1 MFNRLVRIP
10 VFCLILAWGLPASAA
25 DISSAQEPSVQEQKL
40 PVRADL
46 QHLTLDNGLQVY
58 LLPRDQPGV
67 ELRLLVNSGSLQE
80 SEAQRGLAHF
90 VEHMA
95 FKGTTHFPGT
105 SSFKSLEK
113 QGITLG
119 SHVNAVTSLNAT
131 TYKLSLP
138 NADEK
143 QLTLGLRILAD
154 WAQGISFEPL
164 AFDKERQVIVE
175 EWRLRQGVG
184 FRINQALERLRYHGS
199 RYSERDPIGLL
210 EVVRQAPVSEAIN
223 YYQQWYQPQ
232 RMALVVVGR
241 FDSGRLR
248 QQINTLFA
256 MPAPKLS
263 APKLSAPKQ
272 PARDEADWQRF
283 TPQSG
288 LLLSTVF
295 DAEQGT
301 RIIQLALQRDLAAPL
316 NSANGQWRDLLDT
329 LWLTIFNQRLSL
341 LVDNELLS
349 VASIN
354 QQGALLDN
362 RRIQHLMIARPQGSD
377 YSGTLRQLFTELQRM
392 ATTPVSDAE
401 LKAARQQILTKLS
414 QQAAGESRY
423 QHDYLADN
431 LTTAIEFDL
440 PMLNKQQQ
448 LAMTQTW
455 LEAVGPQHV
464 QAQVAELLDKGS
476 ARLALIGP
484 DSDQSQV
491 DKKQLAAMWNSI
503 RQSTPGAFTLKP
515 KPVTLMVTPPPAGKV
530 VQRQTLPIPDTQL
543 WTLSN
548 GIRVIIKANNR
559 LKDDVQLSL
568 RIPGGRSL
576 EDDQH
581 IGEVNWSMRLP
592 EVSGYSQYNPRQ
604 LAQLAKQT
612 EVAIAPYDEMLFHGL
627 RGSAPADKLESLLQ
641 LLYLKITAPQFAADK
656 LAQQK
661 QSFALGLEKQPVE
674 RRFLDSITQ
683 AGYQQGERLL
693 VTATGPWRD
702 FTVAGLEQRHRQLFS
717 APQDMTVTLSG
728 ALDEK
733 RLQPLVEQWLGG
745 LPPSEQRL
753 QWRDWAIKPLNQAMS
768 HDYPL
773 ASSPK
778 TMVSMQFSAEAQWSQ
793 PNQLALQLLDKVV
806 TLRLRYAMR
815 EQASGIYTLGFSQLL
830 AKLPQ
835 PYYLARLNF
844 TSAPERAQEMAQMAQ
859 QVLQKIAAEGV
870 TQSELDKA
878 KKAWWIEQEASR
890 TSASYWTDALA
901 QVASDD
907 GNFALLAQEEPQ
919 LKAVSLEQM
928 NQLAAQWLGRNP
940 KIFSLSPAKT

>member
-1 MFNRLVRIP
+1 MFNQLVRTLFVCLFVGCVLP
-10 VFCLILAWGLPASAA
+10 V
-25 DISSAQEPSVQEQKL
+25 SAQEQTL

-46 QHLTLDNGLQVY
+46 QHFTLGNGMQVY

-80 SEAQRGLAHF
+80 SEQQRGLAHF

-95 FKGTTHFPGT
+95 FKGTRHFPGT

-143 QLTLGLRILAD
+143 QLTLGLRILSD
-154 WAQGISFEPL
+154 WAQGISFEPA

-184 FRINQALERLRYHGS
+184 FRINQPLEQLRYHGS
-199 RYSERDPIGLL
+199 RYAERDPIGLL
-210 EVVRQAPVSEAIN
+210 AVVRQAPVSEAVN

-232 RMALVVVGR
+232 RMALVVVGQ
-241 FDSGRLR
+241 FKVKDLR
-248 QQINTLFA
+248 KQINELFA
-256 MPAPKLS
+256 IPVPEKLAKDDAS
-263 APKLSAPKQ
+263 WSKFAQQ
-272 PARDEADWQRF
+272 P
-283 TPQSG
+283 G
-288 LLLSTVF
+288 LMLSTVF

-316 NSANGQWRDLLDT
+316 NSDNGQWRDLLDT

-341 LVDNELLS
+341 LVDNDLLS

-354 QQGALLDN
+354 QQGALLDK

-377 YSGTLRQLFTELQRM
+377 YNGTLRQLFTELQRM
-392 ATTPVSDAE
+392 ATAPVSEAE
-401 LKAARQQILTKLS
+401 LNAARQQILIKLS
-414 QQAAGESRY
+414 QQAASESRY
-423 QHDYLADN
+423 QHGYLADN
-431 LTTAIEFDL
+431 LTTAIEFEL

-448 LAMTQTW
+448 FAMTKTW
-455 LEAVGPQHV
+455 LEAIGPQHV
-464 QAQVAELLDKGS
+464 QAQVAELLQEGS

-484 DSDQSQV
+484 DSDKSLV
-491 DKKQLAAMWNSI
+491 DNQQLATMWNSI
-503 RQSTPGAFTLKP
+503 RQSAPGPFTLKP
-515 KPVTLMVTPPPAGKV
+515 KPVTLTVTPPPAGKI
-530 VQRQTLPIPDTQL
+530 VQRQVLPIPDTQL

-548 GIRVIIKANNR
+548 GIRVIVKANNR

-576 EDDQH
+576 EDDSRV
-581 IGEVNWSMRLP
+581 GEVNWAMRLP

-604 LAQLAKQT
+604 LAQLGKQT

-627 RGSAPADKLESLLQ
+627 RGSAPADKLEPLLQ
-641 LLYLKITAPQFAADK
+641 LLYLKISAPQFSAEK

-661 QSFALGLEKQPVE
+661 QSFGLGLEKQPVE

-683 AGYQQGERLL
+683 AGYQHGDRLL
-693 VTATGPWRD
+693 VTATGPWRN

-717 APQDMTVTLSG
+717 ATQDMTVTLSG

-733 RLQPLVEQWLGG
+733 RLQPLVEKWLGS
-745 LPPSEQRL
+745 LPRSEQRL
-753 QWRDWAIKPLNQAMS
+753 HWRDLAIKPLNQAMS
-768 HDYPL
+768 LDYPL

-778 TMVSMQFSAEAQWSQ
+778 TMVSMQFSADANWSQ
-793 PNQLALQLLDKVV
+793 PNLLALQLLDKIV
-806 TLRLRYAMR
+806 TLRLRYDMR

-844 TSAPERAQEMAQMAQ
+844 TSAPERSQEMAQMAQ
-859 QVLQKIAAEGV
+859 KVLQQIATAGV

-878 KKAWWIEQEASR
+878 KKAWWIEQDASR
-890 TSASYWTDALA
+890 SSASYWTDALA

-907 GNFALLAQEEPQ
+907 GNFALLAQEEQ
-919 LKAVSLEQM
+919 QVKAVTLEQV
-928 NQLAAQWLGRNP
+928 NVLAAQWLGRNP
-940 KIFSLSPAKT
+940 KVFSLSPAKM

>member
-1 MFNRLVRIP
+1 MFNQLVRTLFVCLFVGCVLP
-10 VFCLILAWGLPASAA
+10 V
-25 DISSAQEPSVQEQKL
+25 SAQEQTL

-46 QHLTLDNGLQVY
+46 QHFTLGNGMQVY

-80 SEAQRGLAHF
+80 SEQQRGLAHF

-95 FKGTTHFPGT
+95 FKGTRHFPGT

-143 QLTLGLRILAD
+143 QLTLGLRILSD
-154 WAQGISFEPL
+154 WAQGISFEPA

-184 FRINQALERLRYHGS
+184 FRINQALEQLRYHGS
-199 RYSERDPIGLL
+199 RYAERDPIGLL
-210 EVVRQAPVSEAIN
+210 AVVRQAPVSEAVN

-232 RMALVVVGR
+232 RMALVVVGQ
-241 FDSGRLR
+241 FKVKDLR
-248 QQINTLFA
+248 KQINELFA
-256 MPAPKLS
+256 IPVPEKLAKDDAS
-263 APKLSAPKQ
+263 WSKFAQQ
-272 PARDEADWQRF
+272 P
-283 TPQSG
+283 G
-288 LLLSTVF
+288 LMLSTVF

-316 NSANGQWRDLLDT
+316 NSDNGQWRDLLDT

-341 LVDNELLS
+341 LVDNDLLS

-354 QQGALLDN
+354 QQGALLDK

-377 YSGTLRQLFTELQRM
+377 YNGTLRQLFTELQRM
-392 ATTPVSDAE
+392 ATAPVSEAE
-401 LKAARQQILTKLS
+401 LNAARQQILIKLS
-414 QQAAGESRY
+414 QQAASESRY
-423 QHDYLADN
+423 QHGYLADN
-431 LTTAIEFDL
+431 LTTAIEFEL

-448 LAMTQTW
+448 FAMTKTW
-455 LEAVGPQHV
+455 LEAIGPQHV
-464 QAQVAELLDKGS
+464 QAQVAELLQEGS

-484 DSDQSQV
+484 DSDKSLV
-491 DKKQLAAMWNSI
+491 DNQQLATMWNSI
-503 RQSTPGAFTLKP
+503 RQSAPGPFTLKP
-515 KPVTLMVTPPPAGKV
+515 KPVTLTVTPPPAGKI
-530 VQRQTLPIPDTQL
+530 VQRQVLPIPDTQL

-548 GIRVIIKANNR
+548 GIRVIVKANNR

-576 EDDQH
+576 EDDSRV
-581 IGEVNWSMRLP
+581 GEVNWAMRLP

-604 LAQLAKQT
+604 LAQLGKQT

-627 RGSAPADKLESLLQ
+627 RGSAPADKLEPLLQ
-641 LLYLKITAPQFAADK
+641 LLYLKISAPQFSAEK

-661 QSFALGLEKQPVE
+661 QSVGLGLEKQPVE

-683 AGYQQGERLL
+683 AGYQHGDRLL
-693 VTATGPWRD
+693 VTATGPWRN

-717 APQDMTVTLSG
+717 ATQDMTVTLSG

-733 RLQPLVEQWLGG
+733 RLQPLVEKWLGS
-745 LPPSEQRL
+745 LPRSEQRL
-753 QWRDWAIKPLNQAMS
+753 HWRDLAIKPLNQAMS
-768 HDYPL
+768 LDYPL

-778 TMVSMQFSAEAQWSQ
+778 TMVSMQFSADANWSQ
-793 PNQLALQLLDKVV
+793 PNLLALQLLDKIV
-806 TLRLRYAMR
+806 TLRLRYDMR

-844 TSAPERAQEMAQMAQ
+844 TSAPERSQEMAQMAQ
-859 QVLQKIAAEGV
+859 KVLQQIATAGV
-870 TQSELDKA
+870 TQDRKS
-878 KKAWWIEQEASR
+878 
-890 TSASYWTDALA
+890 
-901 QVASDD
+901 V
-907 GNFALLAQEEPQ
+907 
-919 LKAVSLEQM
+919 V
-928 NQLAAQWLGRNP
+928 
-940 KIFSLSPAKT
+940 

>member
-1 MFNRLVRIP
+1 MFNPLVRTLFVCLFLGCVLP
-10 VFCLILAWGLPASAA
+10 V
-25 DISSAQEPSVQEQKL
+25 SAQEQTL

-46 QHLTLDNGLQVY
+46 QHFILSNGMQVY

-80 SEAQRGLAHF
+80 SEQQRGLAHF

-95 FKGTTHFPGT
+95 FKGTRHFPGT
-105 SSFKSLEK
+105 TSFKSLEK

-119 SHVNAVTSLNAT
+119 SHVNAVTSLNTT

-143 QLTLGLRILAD
+143 QLTLGLRILSD
-154 WAQGISFEPL
+154 WAQGISFEL
-164 AFDKERQVIVE
+164 AAFDKERQVIVE

-184 FRINQALERLRYHGS
+184 FRINQALEQLRYHGS
-199 RYSERDPIGLL
+199 RYAERDPIGLL
-210 EVVRQAPVSEAIN
+210 DVVRQAPVSEAVN

-232 RMALVVVGR
+232 RMALVVVGQ
-241 FDSGRLR
+241 FKVNDLR
-248 QQINTLFA
+248 KQIKELFA
-256 MPAPKLS
+256 IPVPEKLAKDDASWSKFAP
-263 APKLSAPKQ
+263 Q
-272 PARDEADWQRF
+272 P
-283 TPQSG
+283 G
-288 LLLSTVF
+288 LMLSTVF

-316 NSANGQWRDLLDT
+316 NSDNGQWRDLLDT

-341 LVDNELLS
+341 LVDNDLLS

-362 RRIQHLMIARPQGSD
+362 RRIQHLMIARPRGSD
-377 YSGTLRQLFTELQRM
+377 YNGTLRQLFTELQRM
-392 ATTPVSDAE
+392 ATAPVSEVE
-401 LKAARQQILTKLS
+401 LNAARQQILIKLS
-414 QQAAGESRY
+414 QQAASESRY
-423 QHDYLADN
+423 QHGYLADN
-431 LTTAIEFDL
+431 LTTAIEFEL

-448 LAMTQTW
+448 LAMTKTW
-455 LEAVGPQHV
+455 LEAIGPQHV
-464 QAQVAELLDKGS
+464 QAQVAELLQEGS

-484 DSDQSQV
+484 DSDKSLV
-491 DKKQLAAMWNSI
+491 DNQQLATMWNSI
-503 RQSTPGAFTLKP
+503 RQSTPGPFTLKP
-515 KPVTLMVTPPPAGKV
+515 NPVTLAVTPPPAGKI

-548 GIRVIIKANNR
+548 GIRVIVKANNR

-576 EDDQH
+576 EDDNTV
-581 IGEVNWSMRLP
+581 GEVNWAMRLP

-604 LAQLAKQT
+604 LAQLGKQS

-627 RGSAPADKLESLLQ
+627 RGSAPADKLEPLLQ
-641 LLYLKITAPQFAADK
+641 LLYLKITAPQFSAEK

-661 QSFALGLEKQPVE
+661 QSFGLGLEKQPVE

-683 AGYQQGERLL
+683 AGYQHGDQLL
-693 VTATGPWRD
+693 VTATGPWRN

-717 APQDMTVTLSG
+717 ATQDMTVTLSG

-733 RLQPLVEQWLGG
+733 RLQPLVEKWLGG
-745 LPPSEQRL
+745 LPHSEQRL
-753 QWRDWAIKPLNQAMS
+753 HWRDLEIKPLNQAMS

-778 TMVSMQFSAEAQWSQ
+778 TMVSMQFSADANWSQ
-793 PNQLALQLLDKVV
+793 PNLLALQLLDKIV
-806 TLRLRYAMR
+806 TLRLRYDMR

-844 TSAPERAQEMAQMAQ
+844 TSAPERSQEMVQMAQ
-859 QVLQKIAAEGV
+859 KVLQQIATAGV

-878 KKAWWIEQEASR
+878 KKAWWIEQDASR

-907 GNFALLAQEEPQ
+907 SNFALLAEEEQ
-919 LKAVSLEQM
+919 QMKAVTLEQV
-928 NQLAAQWLGRNP
+928 NVLAAQWLGRNP
-940 KIFSLSPAKT
+940 KVFSLSPAK

>member
-1 MFNRLVRIP
+1 MFNQLVRTLFVCLFVGCVLP
-10 VFCLILAWGLPASAA
+10 V
-25 DISSAQEPSVQEQKL
+25 SAQEQTL

-46 QHLTLDNGLQVY
+46 QHFTLGNGMQVY

-80 SEAQRGLAHF
+80 SEQQRGLAHF

-95 FKGTTHFPGT
+95 FKGTRHFPGT

-143 QLTLGLRILAD
+143 QLTLGLRILSD
-154 WAQGISFEPL
+154 WAQGISFEPA

-184 FRINQALERLRYHGS
+184 FRINQALEQLRYHGS
-199 RYSERDPIGLL
+199 RYAERDPIGLL
-210 EVVRQAPVSEAIN
+210 AVVRQAPVSEAVN

-232 RMALVVVGR
+232 RMALVVVGQ
-241 FDSGRLR
+241 FKVKDLR
-248 QQINTLFA
+248 KQINELFA
-256 MPAPKLS
+256 IPVPEKLAKDDAS
-263 APKLSAPKQ
+263 WSKFAQQ
-272 PARDEADWQRF
+272 P
-283 TPQSG
+283 G
-288 LLLSTVF
+288 LMLSTVF

-316 NSANGQWRDLLDT
+316 NSDNGQWRDLLDT

-341 LVDNELLS
+341 LVDNDLLS

-354 QQGALLDN
+354 QQGALLDK

-377 YSGTLRQLFTELQRM
+377 YNGTLRQLFTELQRM
-392 ATTPVSDAE
+392 ATVPVSEAE
-401 LKAARQQILTKLS
+401 LNAARQQILIKLS
-414 QQAAGESRY
+414 QQAASESRY
-423 QHDYLADN
+423 QHGYLADN
-431 LTTAIEFDL
+431 LTTAIEFEL

-448 LAMTQTW
+448 FAMTKTW
-455 LEAVGPQHV
+455 LEAIGPQHV
-464 QAQVAELLDKGS
+464 QAQVAELLQEGS

-484 DSDQSQV
+484 DSDKSLV
-491 DKKQLAAMWNSI
+491 DNQQLATMWNSI
-503 RQSTPGAFTLKP
+503 RQSAPGPFTLKP
-515 KPVTLMVTPPPAGKV
+515 KPVTLTVTPPPAGKI
-530 VQRQTLPIPDTQL
+530 VQRQVLPIPDTQL

-548 GIRVIIKANNR
+548 GIRVIVKANNR

-576 EDDQH
+576 EDDSRV
-581 IGEVNWSMRLP
+581 GEVNWAMRLP

-604 LAQLAKQT
+604 LAQLGKQT

-627 RGSAPADKLESLLQ
+627 RGSAPADKLEPLLQ
-641 LLYLKITAPQFAADK
+641 LLYLKISAPQFSAEK

-661 QSFALGLEKQPVE
+661 QSVGLGLEKQPVE

-683 AGYQQGERLL
+683 AGYQHGDRLL
-693 VTATGPWRD
+693 VTATGPWRN

-717 APQDMTVTLSG
+717 ATQDMTVTLSG

-733 RLQPLVEQWLGG
+733 RLQPLVEKWLGS
-745 LPPSEQRL
+745 LPRSEQRL
-753 QWRDWAIKPLNQAMS
+753 HWRDLAIKPLNQAMS
-768 HDYPL
+768 LDYPL

-778 TMVSMQFSAEAQWSQ
+778 TMVSMQFSADANWSQ
-793 PNQLALQLLDKVV
+793 PNLLALQLLDKIV
-806 TLRLRYAMR
+806 TLRLRYDMR

-844 TSAPERAQEMAQMAQ
+844 TSAPERSQEMAQMAQ
-859 QVLQKIAAEGV
+859 KVLQQIATAGV

-878 KKAWWIEQEASR
+878 KKAWWIEQDASR
-890 TSASYWTDALA
+890 SSASYWTDALA

-907 GNFALLAQEEPQ
+907 GNFALLAQEEQ
-919 LKAVSLEQM
+919 QVKAVTLEQV
-928 NQLAAQWLGRNP
+928 NVLAAQWLGRNP
-940 KIFSLSPAKT
+940 KVFSLSPAKM

>member
-1 MFNRLVRIP
+1 MFNQLVRTLFVCLFLGCVLP
-10 VFCLILAWGLPASAA
+10 V
-25 DISSAQEPSVQEQKL
+25 SAQQQTL

-46 QHLTLDNGLQVY
+46 QHFTLGNGMQVY

-80 SEAQRGLAHF
+80 SEQQRGLAHF

-95 FKGTTHFPGT
+95 FKGTRHFPGT

-143 QLTLGLRILAD
+143 QLTLGLRILSD
-154 WAQGISFEPL
+154 WAQGISFEPA

-184 FRINQALERLRYHGS
+184 FRINQALEQLRYHGS
-199 RYSERDPIGLL
+199 RYAERDPIGLL
-210 EVVRQAPVSEAIN
+210 DVVRQAPVSEAVN

-232 RMALVVVGR
+232 RMALVVVGQ
-241 FDSGRLR
+241 FKVNDLR
-248 QQINTLFA
+248 KQINELFA
-256 MPAPKLS
+256 IPVPEKLAKDDASWSKFAP
-263 APKLSAPKQ
+263 Q
-272 PARDEADWQRF
+272 P
-283 TPQSG
+283 G
-288 LLLSTVF
+288 LMLSTVF

-316 NSANGQWRDLLDT
+316 NSDNGQWRDLLDT

-341 LVDNELLS
+341 LVDNDLLS

-377 YSGTLRQLFTELQRM
+377 YNGTLRQLFTELQRM
-392 ATTPVSDAE
+392 ATAPVSEAE
-401 LKAARQQILTKLS
+401 LNAARQQILIKLS
-414 QQAAGESRY
+414 QQAASESRY
-423 QHDYLADN
+423 QHGYLADN
-431 LTTAIEFDL
+431 ITTAIEFDL

-448 LAMTQTW
+448 LAMTKTW
-455 LEAVGPQHV
+455 LEAIGPQHV
-464 QAQVAELLDKGS
+464 QAQVAELLQEGS

-484 DSDQSQV
+484 DSDKSLV
-491 DKKQLAAMWNSI
+491 DNQQLATMWNSI
-503 RQSTPGAFTLKP
+503 RQSAPGPFTLKP
-515 KPVTLMVTPPPAGKV
+515 KPVTLTVTPPPAGKI

-548 GIRVIIKANNR
+548 GIRVIVKANDR

-576 EDDQH
+576 EDDSRV
-581 IGEVNWSMRLP
+581 GEVNWAMRLP

-604 LAQLAKQT
+604 LAQLGKQS
-612 EVAIAPYDEMLFHGL
+612 EVAVAPYDEMLFHGL
-627 RGSAPADKLESLLQ
+627 RGSAPADKLEPLLQ
-641 LLYLKITAPQFAADK
+641 LLYLKITAPQFSAEK

-661 QSFALGLEKQPVE
+661 QSFGLGLEKQPVE
-674 RRFLDSITQ
+674 RRFLDSITL
-683 AGYQQGERLL
+683 AGYQHGDRLL
-693 VTATGPWRD
+693 VTATGPWRN

-717 APQDMTVTLSG
+717 ATQDMTVALSG

-733 RLQPLVEQWLGG
+733 RLQPLVEKWLGS
-745 LPPSEQRL
+745 LPRSEQRL
-753 QWRDWAIKPLNQAMS
+753 HWRDLEIKPLNQAMS

-778 TMVSMQFSAEAQWSQ
+778 TMVSMQFSAEANWSQ
-793 PNQLALQLLDKVV
+793 PNLLALQLLDKIV
-806 TLRLRYAMR
+806 TLRLRYDMR

-844 TSAPERAQEMAQMAQ
+844 TSAPERSQEMVQMAQ
-859 QVLQKIAAEGV
+859 KVLQQIATAGV

-878 KKAWWIEQEASR
+878 KKAWWIEQDASR

-907 GNFALLAQEEPQ
+907 GNFALLAQEEQ
-919 LKAVSLEQM
+919 QVKAVTLEQV
-928 NQLAAQWLGRNP
+928 NALAAQWLGRNP
-940 KIFSLSPAKT
+940 KVFSLSPTK

>member
-1 MFNRLVRIP
+1 MLNRLVRTLLVCLFLGSVLP
-10 VFCLILAWGLPASAA
+10 VSA
-25 DISSAQEPSVQEQKL
+25 EEQKL

-46 QHLTLDNGLQVY
+46 QHFTLDNGMQIY

-67 ELRLLVNSGSLQE
+67 ELRLLVNSGSVQE
-80 SEAQRGLAHF
+80 SEQQRGLAHF

-95 FKGTTHFPGT
+95 FKGTRNFPGT

-138 NADEK
+138 NADAK
-143 QLTLGLRILAD
+143 QLTLGLRILSD
-154 WAQGISFEPL
+154 WAQGISFEPA

-184 FRINQALERLRYHGS
+184 FRINQALERLRYQGS
-199 RYSERDPIGLL
+199 RYVERDPIGLL
-210 EVVRQAPVSEAIN
+210 DVVRQAPVSEAVN

-232 RMALVVVGR
+232 RMALVVVGK
-241 FDSGRLR
+241 FNAGDLR
-248 QQINTLFA
+248 QQIKGLFA
-256 MPAPKLS
+256 MPAPKNPAQDGANWAKF
-263 APKLSAPKQ
+263 APQ
-272 PARDEADWQRF
+272 P
-283 TPQSG
+283 G
-288 LLLSTVF
+288 LMLSTIF

-316 NSANGQWRDLLDT
+316 DSANGQWRDLLDT

-341 LVDNELLS
+341 LVDNSLLS

-354 QQGALLDN
+354 QQGALLDH

-377 YSGTLRQLFTELQRM
+377 YNGTLRQLFTELQRM
-392 ATTPVSDAE
+392 ATAPVSDVE
-401 LKAARQQILTKLS
+401 LNAARQQILTKLS

-448 LAMTQTW
+448 FAMTKTW
-455 LEAVGPQHV
+455 LEAIGPEHV
-464 QAQVAELLDKGS
+464 QAQVAELLQEGS

-484 DSDQSQV
+484 DSDKSLV
-491 DKKQLAAMWNSI
+491 DNQQLAVMWNSI
-503 RQSTPGAFTLKP
+503 RQSTPGPFTLKP
-515 KPVTLMVTPPPAGKV
+515 KPVTLSVTPPSAGKI

-548 GIRVIIKANNR
+548 GVRVIVKANNR

-576 EDDQH
+576 EDDNSV
-581 IGEVNWSMRLP
+581 GEVNWAMRLP
-592 EVSGYSQYNPRQ
+592 QVSGYSQYSPRQ
-604 LAQLAKQT
+604 LAQLGKQT
-612 EVAIAPYDEMLFHGL
+612 EVTITPYDEMLFHGL
-627 RGSAPADKLESLLQ
+627 RGSAPADKLEPLLQ
-641 LLYLKITAPQFAADK
+641 LLYLKITAPQFSAEK

-683 AGYQQGERLL
+683 AGYQHGDRLL

-702 FTVAGLEQRHRQLFS
+702 FTVTGLEQRHRQLFS
-717 APQDMTVTLSG
+717 APQDMTLTLSG

-733 RLQPLVEQWLGG
+733 RLQPLVETWLGG
-745 LPPSEQRL
+745 LPRSEQRL
-753 QWRDWAIKPLNQAMS
+753 HWRDLAIKPLNQAMS
-768 HDYPL
+768 QDYPL

-778 TMVSMQFSAEAQWSQ
+778 TMVSMQFSADANWSQ
-793 PNQLALQLLDKVV
+793 PNQLALQLLDKIV
-806 TLRLRYAMR
+806 TLRLRYDMR

-844 TSAPERAQEMAQMAQ
+844 TSAPERAQEMTQMAQ
-859 QVLQKIAAEGV
+859 KVLQQIAAEGV

-878 KKAWWIEQEASR
+878 KKAWWIEQDSSR
-890 TSASYWTDALA
+890 NSASYWTDALA

-907 GNFALLAQEEPQ
+907 GNFALLAQEEQ
-919 LKAVSLEQM
+919 QVKAVTLEQV
-928 NQLAAQWLGRNP
+928 NALAAQWLGRNP
-940 KIFSLSPAKT
+940 KVFSLSPVK

>member
-1 MFNRLVRIP
+1 MFNQLVRTLFVCLFVGCVLP
-10 VFCLILAWGLPASAA
+10 V
-25 DISSAQEPSVQEQKL
+25 SAQEQTL

-46 QHLTLDNGLQVY
+46 QHFTLGNGMQVY

-80 SEAQRGLAHF
+80 SEQQRGLAHF

-95 FKGTTHFPGT
+95 FKGTRHFPGT

-138 NADEK
+138 NTDEK
-143 QLTLGLRILAD
+143 QLTLGLRILSD
-154 WAQGISFEPL
+154 WAQGISFEPA

-184 FRINQALERLRYHGS
+184 FRINQALEQLRYHGS
-199 RYSERDPIGLL
+199 RYAERDPIGLL
-210 EVVRQAPVSEAIN
+210 AVVRQAPVSEAVN

-232 RMALVVVGR
+232 RMALVVVGQ
-241 FDSGRLR
+241 FKVKDLR
-248 QQINTLFA
+248 KQINELFA
-256 MPAPKLS
+256 IPVPEKLAKDDAS
-263 APKLSAPKQ
+263 WSKFAQQ
-272 PARDEADWQRF
+272 P
-283 TPQSG
+283 G
-288 LLLSTVF
+288 LMLSTVF

-316 NSANGQWRDLLDT
+316 NSDNGQWRDLLDT

-341 LVDNELLS
+341 LVDNDLLS

-354 QQGALLDN
+354 QQGALLDK

-377 YSGTLRQLFTELQRM
+377 YNGTLRQLFTELQRM
-392 ATTPVSDAE
+392 ATAPVSEAE
-401 LKAARQQILTKLS
+401 LNAARQQILIKLS
-414 QQAAGESRY
+414 QQAASESRY
-423 QHDYLADN
+423 QHGYLADN
-431 LTTAIEFDL
+431 LTTAIEFEL

-448 LAMTQTW
+448 FAMTKTW
-455 LEAVGPQHV
+455 LEAIGPQHV
-464 QAQVAELLDKGS
+464 QAQVAELLQEGS

-484 DSDQSQV
+484 DSDKSLV
-491 DKKQLAAMWNSI
+491 DNQQLATMWNSI
-503 RQSTPGAFTLKP
+503 RQSAPGPFTLKP
-515 KPVTLMVTPPPAGKV
+515 KPVTLTVTPPPAGKI
-530 VQRQTLPIPDTQL
+530 VQRQVLPIPDTQL

-548 GIRVIIKANNR
+548 GIRVIVKANNR

-576 EDDQH
+576 EDDSRV
-581 IGEVNWSMRLP
+581 GEVNWAMRLP

-604 LAQLAKQT
+604 LAQLGKQT

-627 RGSAPADKLESLLQ
+627 RGSAPADKLEPLLQ
-641 LLYLKITAPQFAADK
+641 LLYLKISAPQFSAEK

-661 QSFALGLEKQPVE
+661 QSFGLGLEKQPVE

-683 AGYQQGERLL
+683 AGYQHGDRLL
-693 VTATGPWRD
+693 VTATGPWRN

-717 APQDMTVTLSG
+717 ATQDMTVTLSG

-733 RLQPLVEQWLGG
+733 RLQPLVEKWLGS
-745 LPPSEQRL
+745 LPRSEQRL
-753 QWRDWAIKPLNQAMS
+753 HWRDLAIKPLNQAMS
-768 HDYPL
+768 LDYPL

-778 TMVSMQFSAEAQWSQ
+778 TMVSMQFSADANWSQ
-793 PNQLALQLLDKVV
+793 PNLLALQLLDKIV
-806 TLRLRYAMR
+806 TLRLRYDMR

-844 TSAPERAQEMAQMAQ
+844 TSAPERSQEMAQMAQ
-859 QVLQKIAAEGV
+859 KVLQQIATAGV

-878 KKAWWIEQEASR
+878 KKAWWIEQDASR
-890 TSASYWTDALA
+890 SSASYWTDALA

-907 GNFALLAQEEPQ
+907 GNFALLAQEEQ
-919 LKAVSLEQM
+919 QVKAVTLEQV
-928 NQLAAQWLGRNP
+928 NVLAAQWLGRNP
-940 KIFSLSPAKT
+940 KVFSLSPAKM

>member
-1 MFNRLVRIP
+1 MFNQLVRTLFVCLFLGCVLP
-10 VFCLILAWGLPASAA
+10 V
-25 DISSAQEPSVQEQKL
+25 SAQEQTL

-46 QHLTLDNGLQVY
+46 QHFTLGNGMQVY
-58 LLPRDQPGV
+58 LLPRDKPGV

-80 SEAQRGLAHF
+80 SEQQRGLAHF

-95 FKGTTHFPGT
+95 FKGTRHFPGT
-105 SSFKSLEK
+105 SSFKLLEK

-143 QLTLGLRILAD
+143 QLTLGLRILSD
-154 WAQGISFEPL
+154 WAQGISFEPA

-184 FRINQALERLRYHGS
+184 FRINQALEQLRYHGS
-199 RYSERDPIGLL
+199 RYAERDPIGVLD
-210 EVVRQAPVSEAIN
+210 VVRQAPVSEAVN

-232 RMALVVVGR
+232 RMALVVVGQ
-241 FDSGRLR
+241 FKVNDLR
-248 QQINTLFA
+248 KQINQLFEI
-256 MPAPKLS
+256 PVPEKLAKDDAS
-263 APKLSAPKQ
+263 WSKFAQQ
-272 PARDEADWQRF
+272 P
-283 TPQSG
+283 G
-288 LLLSTVF
+288 LMLSTVF

-316 NSANGQWRDLLDT
+316 NSDNGQWRDLLDT

-341 LVDNELLS
+341 LVDNDLLS

-354 QQGALLDN
+354 QQGALLDS

-377 YSGTLRQLFTELQRM
+377 YNGTLRQLFTELQRM
-392 ATTPVSDAE
+392 ATAPVSEAE
-401 LKAARQQILTKLS
+401 LNAARQQILIKLS
-414 QQAAGESRY
+414 QQAASESRY
-423 QHDYLADN
+423 QHGYLADN
-431 LTTAIEFDL
+431 LTTAIEFEL

-448 LAMTQTW
+448 FALTKTW
-455 LEAVGPQHV
+455 LEAIGPQHV
-464 QAQVAELLDKGS
+464 QAQVAELLQEGS

-484 DSDQSQV
+484 DSDKSLV
-491 DKKQLAAMWNSI
+491 DNQQLATMWNSI
-503 RQSTPGAFTLKP
+503 RQSAPGPFTLKP
-515 KPVTLMVTPPPAGKV
+515 KPVTLTVTPPPAGKI
-530 VQRQTLPIPDTQL
+530 VQRQALPIPDTQL

-548 GIRVIIKANNR
+548 GIRVIVKANNR

-576 EDDQH
+576 EDDSRV
-581 IGEVNWSMRLP
+581 GEVNWAMRLP
-592 EVSGYSQYNPRQ
+592 EVSGYSQYSPRQ
-604 LAQLAKQT
+604 LAQLGKQS

-627 RGSAPADKLESLLQ
+627 RGSAPADKLEPLLQ
-641 LLYLKITAPQFAADK
+641 LLYLKITAPQFSAEK

-661 QSFALGLEKQPVE
+661 QSFGVGLEKQPVE

-683 AGYQQGERLL
+683 VGYQHGDRLL
-693 VTATGPWRD
+693 VTATGPWRN

-717 APQDMTVTLSG
+717 ATQDMTVTLSG

-733 RLQPLVEQWLGG
+733 RLQPLVEKWLGS
-745 LPPSEQRL
+745 LPWREQRL
-753 QWRDWAIKPLNQAMS
+753 HWRDLEIKPLNQAMS

-778 TMVSMQFSAEAQWSQ
+778 TMVSMQFSADANWSQ
-793 PNQLALQLLDKVV
+793 PNLLALQLLDKIV
-806 TLRLRYAMR
+806 TLRLRYDMR

-844 TSAPERAQEMAQMAQ
+844 TSAPERSQEMAQMAQ
-859 QVLQKIAAEGV
+859 KILQQIATAGV

-878 KKAWWIEQEASR
+878 KKAWWIEQDASR
-890 TSASYWTDALA
+890 SSASYWTDALA

-907 GNFALLAQEEPQ
+907 GNFALLAQEEQ
-919 LKAVSLEQM
+919 QVKAVTLEQV
-928 NQLAAQWLGRNP
+928 NALAAQWLGRNP
-940 KIFSLSPAKT
+940 KVFSLSPVK

>member
-1 MFNRLVRIP
+1 MFNQLVRTLFVCLFLGCVLP
-10 VFCLILAWGLPASAA
+10 V
-25 DISSAQEPSVQEQKL
+25 SAQEQTL

-46 QHLTLDNGLQVY
+46 QHFTLGNGMQVY

-80 SEAQRGLAHF
+80 SEQQRGLAHF

-95 FKGTTHFPGT
+95 FKGTRHFPGT
-105 SSFKSLEK
+105 SSFKLLEK

-138 NADEK
+138 NVDEK
-143 QLTLGLRILAD
+143 QLTLGLRILSD
-154 WAQGISFEPL
+154 WAQSISFEPA

-184 FRINQALERLRYHGS
+184 FRINQALEQLRYHGS
-199 RYSERDPIGLL
+199 RYAERDPIGLL
-210 EVVRQAPVSEAIN
+210 DVVRQAPVSEAVN

-232 RMALVVVGR
+232 RMALVVVGQ
-241 FDSGRLR
+241 FKVNDLR
-248 QQINTLFA
+248 KQINQLFEI
-256 MPAPKLS
+256 PVPEKLAKDDTS
-263 APKLSAPKQ
+263 WSKFAQQ
-272 PARDEADWQRF
+272 P
-283 TPQSG
+283 G
-288 LLLSTVF
+288 LMLSTVF

-316 NSANGQWRDLLDT
+316 NSDNGQWRDLLDT

-341 LVDNELLS
+341 LVDNDLLS

-354 QQGALLDN
+354 QQGALLDS

-377 YSGTLRQLFTELQRM
+377 YYGTLRQLFTELQRM
-392 ATTPVSDAE
+392 ATAPVSEAE
-401 LKAARQQILTKLS
+401 LNAARQQILIKLS
-414 QQAAGESRY
+414 QQAASESRY
-423 QHDYLADN
+423 QHGYLADN
-431 LTTAIEFDL
+431 LTTAIEFEL

-448 LAMTQTW
+448 FALTKTW
-455 LEAVGPQHV
+455 LEAIGPQHV
-464 QAQVAELLDKGS
+464 QAQVAELLQEGS

-484 DSDQSQV
+484 DSDKSLV
-491 DKKQLAAMWNSI
+491 DNQQLATMWNSI
-503 RQSTPGAFTLKP
+503 RQSAPGPFTLKP
-515 KPVTLMVTPPPAGKV
+515 KPVTLTVTPPPAGKI

-548 GIRVIIKANNR
+548 GIRVIVKANHR

-576 EDDQH
+576 EDDSRV
-581 IGEVNWSMRLP
+581 GEVNWAMRLP
-592 EVSGYSQYNPRQ
+592 EVSGYSQYSPRQ
-604 LAQLAKQT
+604 LAQLGKQS

-627 RGSAPADKLESLLQ
+627 RGSAPADKLEPLLQ
-641 LLYLKITAPQFAADK
+641 LLYLKITAPQFSAEK

-661 QSFALGLEKQPVE
+661 QSFGLGLEKQPVE

-683 AGYQQGERLL
+683 VGYQHGDRLL
-693 VTATGPWRD
+693 VTATGPWRN

-717 APQDMTVTLSG
+717 ATQDMTVTLSG

-733 RLQPLVEQWLGG
+733 RLQPLVEKWLGS
-745 LPPSEQRL
+745 LPWREQRL
-753 QWRDWAIKPLNQAMS
+753 HWRDLEIKPLNQAMS

-778 TMVSMQFSAEAQWSQ
+778 TMVSMQFSADANWSQ
-793 PNQLALQLLDKVV
+793 PNLLALQLLDKIV
-806 TLRLRYAMR
+806 TLRLRYDMR

-844 TSAPERAQEMAQMAQ
+844 TSAPERSQEMAQMAQ
-859 QVLQKIAAEGV
+859 KILQQIATAGV

-878 KKAWWIEQEASR
+878 KKAWWIEQDASR
-890 TSASYWTDALA
+890 SSASYWTDALA

-907 GNFALLAQEEPQ
+907 GNFALLAQEEQ
-919 LKAVSLEQM
+919 QVKAVTLEQV
-928 NQLAAQWLGRNP
+928 NALAAQWLGRNP
-940 KIFSLSPAKT
+940 KVFSLSPVK

>member
-1 MFNRLVRIP
+1 MFNQLVRTLFVCLFVGCVLP
-10 VFCLILAWGLPASAA
+10 V
-25 DISSAQEPSVQEQKL
+25 SAQEQTL

-46 QHLTLDNGLQVY
+46 QHFTLGNGMQVY

-80 SEAQRGLAHF
+80 SEQQRGLAHF

-95 FKGTTHFPGT
+95 FKGTRHFPGT

-143 QLTLGLRILAD
+143 QLTLGLRILSD
-154 WAQGISFEPL
+154 WAQGISFEP
-164 AFDKERQVIVE
+164 AVFDKERQVIVE

-184 FRINQALERLRYHGS
+184 FRINQALEQLRYHGS
-199 RYSERDPIGLL
+199 RYAERDPIGLL
-210 EVVRQAPVSEAIN
+210 AVVRQAPVSEAVN

-232 RMALVVVGR
+232 RMALVVVGQ
-241 FDSGRLR
+241 FKVKDLR
-248 QQINTLFA
+248 KQINELFA
-256 MPAPKLS
+256 IPVPEKLAKDDAS
-263 APKLSAPKQ
+263 WSKFAQQ
-272 PARDEADWQRF
+272 P
-283 TPQSG
+283 G
-288 LLLSTVF
+288 LMLSTVF

-316 NSANGQWRDLLDT
+316 NSDNGQWRDLLDT

-341 LVDNELLS
+341 LVDNDLLS

-354 QQGALLDN
+354 QQGALLDK

-377 YSGTLRQLFTELQRM
+377 YNGTLRQLFTELQRM
-392 ATTPVSDAE
+392 ATVPVSEAE
-401 LKAARQQILTKLS
+401 LNAARQQILIKLS
-414 QQAAGESRY
+414 QQAASESRY
-423 QHDYLADN
+423 QHGYLADN
-431 LTTAIEFDL
+431 LTTAIEFEL

-448 LAMTQTW
+448 FAMTKTW
-455 LEAVGPQHV
+455 LEAIGPQHV
-464 QAQVAELLDKGS
+464 QAQVAELLQEGS

-484 DSDQSQV
+484 DSDKSLV
-491 DKKQLAAMWNSI
+491 DNQQLATMWNSI
-503 RQSTPGAFTLKP
+503 RQSAPGPFTLKP
-515 KPVTLMVTPPPAGKV
+515 KPVTLTVTPPPAGKI
-530 VQRQTLPIPDTQL
+530 VQRQVLPIPDTQL

-548 GIRVIIKANNR
+548 GIRVIVKANNR

-576 EDDQH
+576 EDDSRV
-581 IGEVNWSMRLP
+581 GEVNWAMRLP

-604 LAQLAKQT
+604 LAQLGKQT

-627 RGSAPADKLESLLQ
+627 RGSAPADKLEPLLQ
-641 LLYLKITAPQFAADK
+641 LLYLKISAPQFSAEK

-661 QSFALGLEKQPVE
+661 QSVGLGLEKQPVE

-683 AGYQQGERLL
+683 AGYQHGDRLL
-693 VTATGPWRD
+693 VTATGPWRN

-717 APQDMTVTLSG
+717 ATQDMTVTLSG

-733 RLQPLVEQWLGG
+733 RLQPLVEKWLGS
-745 LPPSEQRL
+745 LPRSEQRL
-753 QWRDWAIKPLNQAMS
+753 HWRDLAIKPLNQAMS
-768 HDYPL
+768 LDYPL

-778 TMVSMQFSAEAQWSQ
+778 TMVSMQFSADANWSQ
-793 PNQLALQLLDKVV
+793 PNLLALQLLDKIV
-806 TLRLRYAMR
+806 TLRLRYDMR

-844 TSAPERAQEMAQMAQ
+844 TSAPERSQEMAQMAQ
-859 QVLQKIAAEGV
+859 KVLQQIATAGV

-878 KKAWWIEQEASR
+878 KKAWWIEQDASR
-890 TSASYWTDALA
+890 SSASYWTDALA

-907 GNFALLAQEEPQ
+907 GNFALLAQEEQ
-919 LKAVSLEQM
+919 QVKAVTLEQV
-928 NQLAAQWLGRNP
+928 NVLAARWLGRNP
-940 KIFSLSPAKT
+940 KVFSLSPAKM

>member
-1 MFNRLVRIP
+1 MFNQLVRTLFVCLFLGCVLP
-10 VFCLILAWGLPASAA
+10 V
-25 DISSAQEPSVQEQKL
+25 SAQQQTL

-46 QHLTLDNGLQVY
+46 QHFTLGNGMQVY

-80 SEAQRGLAHF
+80 SEQQRGLAHF

-95 FKGTTHFPGT
+95 FKGTRHFPGT

-143 QLTLGLRILAD
+143 QLTLGLRILSD
-154 WAQGISFEPL
+154 WAQGISFEPA

-184 FRINQALERLRYHGS
+184 FRINQALDQLRYHGS
-199 RYSERDPIGLL
+199 RYAERDPIGLL
-210 EVVRQAPVSEAIN
+210 DVVRQAPVSEAVN

-232 RMALVVVGR
+232 RMALVVVGQ
-241 FDSGRLR
+241 FKVNDLR
-248 QQINTLFA
+248 KQINELFA
-256 MPAPKLS
+256 IPVPGKLAKDDASWSKFAP
-263 APKLSAPKQ
+263 Q
-272 PARDEADWQRF
+272 P
-283 TPQSG
+283 G
-288 LLLSTVF
+288 LMLSTVF

-316 NSANGQWRDLLDT
+316 NSDNGQWRDLLDT

-341 LVDNELLS
+341 LVDNDLLS

-377 YSGTLRQLFTELQRM
+377 YNGTLRQLFTELQRM
-392 ATTPVSDAE
+392 ATAPVSEAE
-401 LKAARQQILTKLS
+401 LNAARQQILIKLS
-414 QQAAGESRY
+414 QQAASESRY
-423 QHDYLADN
+423 QHGYLADN
-431 LTTAIEFDL
+431 ITTAIEFDL

-448 LAMTQTW
+448 LAMTKTW
-455 LEAVGPQHV
+455 LEAIGPQHV
-464 QAQVAELLDKGS
+464 QAQVAELLQEGS

-484 DSDQSQV
+484 DSDKSLV
-491 DKKQLAAMWNSI
+491 DNQQLATMWNSI
-503 RQSTPGAFTLKP
+503 RQSAPGPFTLKP
-515 KPVTLMVTPPPAGKV
+515 KPVTLTVTPPPAGKI

-548 GIRVIIKANNR
+548 GIRVIVKANDR

-576 EDDQH
+576 EDDSRV
-581 IGEVNWSMRLP
+581 GEVNWAMRLP

-604 LAQLAKQT
+604 LAQLGKQS
-612 EVAIAPYDEMLFHGL
+612 EVAVAPYDEMLFHGL
-627 RGSAPADKLESLLQ
+627 RGSAPADKLEPLLQ
-641 LLYLKITAPQFAADK
+641 LLYLKITAPQFSAEK

-661 QSFALGLEKQPVE
+661 QSFGLGLEKQPVE

-683 AGYQQGERLL
+683 AGYQHGDRLL
-693 VTATGPWRD
+693 VTATGPWRN

-717 APQDMTVTLSG
+717 ATQDMTVALSG

-733 RLQPLVEQWLGG
+733 RLQPLVEKWLGS
-745 LPPSEQRL
+745 LPRSEQRL
-753 QWRDWAIKPLNQAMS
+753 HWRDLEIKPLNQAMS

-778 TMVSMQFSAEAQWSQ
+778 TMVSMQFSAEANWSQ
-793 PNQLALQLLDKVV
+793 PNLLALQLLDKIV
-806 TLRLRYAMR
+806 TLRLRYNMR

-844 TSAPERAQEMAQMAQ
+844 TSAPERSQEMVQMAQ
-859 QVLQKIAAEGV
+859 KVLQQIATAGV

-878 KKAWWIEQEASR
+878 KKAWWIEQDASR

-907 GNFALLAQEEPQ
+907 GNFALLAQEEQ
-919 LKAVSLEQM
+919 QVKAVTLEQV
-928 NQLAAQWLGRNP
+928 NALVAQWLGRNP
-940 KIFSLSPAKT
+940 KVFSLSPTK

>member
-1 MFNRLVRIP
+1 MFNQLVRTLFVCLFVGCVLP
-10 VFCLILAWGLPASAA
+10 V
-25 DISSAQEPSVQEQKL
+25 SAQEQTL

-46 QHLTLDNGLQVY
+46 QHFTLGNGMQVY

-80 SEAQRGLAHF
+80 SEQQRGLAHF

-95 FKGTTHFPGT
+95 FKGTRHFPGT

-143 QLTLGLRILAD
+143 QLTLGLRILSD
-154 WAQGISFEPL
+154 WAQGISFEPA

-184 FRINQALERLRYHGS
+184 FRINQALEQLRYHGS
-199 RYSERDPIGLL
+199 RYAERDPIGLL
-210 EVVRQAPVSEAIN
+210 AVVRQAPVSEAVN

-232 RMALVVVGR
+232 RMALVVVGQ
-241 FDSGRLR
+241 FKVKDLR
-248 QQINTLFA
+248 KQINELFA
-256 MPAPKLS
+256 IPVPEKLAKDDAS
-263 APKLSAPKQ
+263 WSKFAQQ
-272 PARDEADWQRF
+272 P
-283 TPQSG
+283 G
-288 LLLSTVF
+288 LMLSTVF

-316 NSANGQWRDLLDT
+316 NSDNGQWRDLLDT

-341 LVDNELLS
+341 LVDNDLLS

-354 QQGALLDN
+354 QQGALLDK

-377 YSGTLRQLFTELQRM
+377 YNGTLRQLFTELQRM
-392 ATTPVSDAE
+392 ATAPVSEAE
-401 LKAARQQILTKLS
+401 LNAARQQILIKLS
-414 QQAAGESRY
+414 QQAASESRY
-423 QHDYLADN
+423 QHGYLADN
-431 LTTAIEFDL
+431 LTTAIEFEL

-448 LAMTQTW
+448 FAMTKTW
-455 LEAVGPQHV
+455 LEAIGPQHV
-464 QAQVAELLDKGS
+464 QAQVAELLQEGS

-484 DSDQSQV
+484 DSDKSLV
-491 DKKQLAAMWNSI
+491 DNQQLATMWNSI
-503 RQSTPGAFTLKP
+503 RQSAPGPFTLKP
-515 KPVTLMVTPPPAGKV
+515 KPVTLTVTPPPAGKI
-530 VQRQTLPIPDTQL
+530 VQRQVLPIPDTQL

-548 GIRVIIKANNR
+548 GIRVIVKANNR

-576 EDDQH
+576 EDDSRV
-581 IGEVNWSMRLP
+581 GEVNWAMRLP

-604 LAQLAKQT
+604 LAQLGKQT

-627 RGSAPADKLESLLQ
+627 RGSAPADKLEPLLQ
-641 LLYLKITAPQFAADK
+641 LLYLKISAPQFSAEK

-661 QSFALGLEKQPVE
+661 QSVGLGLEKQPVE

-683 AGYQQGERLL
+683 AGYQHGDRLL
-693 VTATGPWRD
+693 VTATGPWRN

-717 APQDMTVTLSG
+717 ATQDMTVTLSG

-733 RLQPLVEQWLGG
+733 RLQPLVEKWLGS
-745 LPPSEQRL
+745 LPRSEQRL
-753 QWRDWAIKPLNQAMS
+753 HWRDLAIKPLNQAMS
-768 HDYPL
+768 LDYPL

-778 TMVSMQFSAEAQWSQ
+778 TMVSMQFSADANWSQ
-793 PNQLALQLLDKVV
+793 PNLLALQLLDKIV
-806 TLRLRYAMR
+806 TLRLRYDMR

-844 TSAPERAQEMAQMAQ
+844 TSAPERSQEMAQMAQ
-859 QVLQKIAAEGV
+859 KVLQQIATAGV

-878 KKAWWIEQEASR
+878 KKAWWIEQDASR
-890 TSASYWTDALA
+890 SSASYWTDALA

-907 GNFALLAQEEPQ
+907 GNFALLAQEEQ
-919 LKAVSLEQM
+919 QVKAVTLEQV
-928 NQLAAQWLGRNP
+928 NVLAAQWLGRNP
-940 KIFSLSPAKT
+940 KVFSLSPAKM

>member
-1 MFNRLVRIP
+1 MFNQLVRTLFVCLFLGCVLP
-10 VFCLILAWGLPASAA
+10 V
-25 DISSAQEPSVQEQKL
+25 SAQQQTL

-46 QHLTLDNGLQVY
+46 QHFTLGNGMQVY

-80 SEAQRGLAHF
+80 SEQQRGLAHF

-95 FKGTTHFPGT
+95 FKGTRHFPGT

-143 QLTLGLRILAD
+143 QLTLGLRILSD
-154 WAQGISFEPL
+154 WAQGISFEPA

-184 FRINQALERLRYHGS
+184 FRINQALEQLRYHGS
-199 RYSERDPIGLL
+199 RYAERDPIGLL
-210 EVVRQAPVSEAIN
+210 DVVRQAPVSEAVN

-232 RMALVVVGR
+232 RMALVVVGQ
-241 FDSGRLR
+241 FKVNDLR
-248 QQINTLFA
+248 KQINELFA
-256 MPAPKLS
+256 IPVPEKLAKDDASWSKFAP
-263 APKLSAPKQ
+263 Q
-272 PARDEADWQRF
+272 P
-283 TPQSG
+283 G
-288 LLLSTVF
+288 LMLSTVF

-316 NSANGQWRDLLDT
+316 NSDNGQWRDLLDT

-341 LVDNELLS
+341 LVDNDLLS

-377 YSGTLRQLFTELQRM
+377 YNGTLRQLFTELQRM
-392 ATTPVSDAE
+392 ATAPVSEAE
-401 LKAARQQILTKLS
+401 LNAARQQILIKLS
-414 QQAAGESRY
+414 QQAASESRY
-423 QHDYLADN
+423 QHGYLADN
-431 LTTAIEFDL
+431 ITTAIEFDL

-448 LAMTQTW
+448 LAMTKTW
-455 LEAVGPQHV
+455 LEAIGPQHV
-464 QAQVAELLDKGS
+464 QAQVAELLQEGS

-484 DSDQSQV
+484 DSDKSLV
-491 DKKQLAAMWNSI
+491 DNQQLATMWNSI
-503 RQSTPGAFTLKP
+503 RQSAPGPFTLKP
-515 KPVTLMVTPPPAGKV
+515 KPVTLTVTPPPAGKI

-548 GIRVIIKANNR
+548 GIRVIVKANDR

-576 EDDQH
+576 EDDSRV
-581 IGEVNWSMRLP
+581 GEVNWAMRLP

-604 LAQLAKQT
+604 LAQLGKQS
-612 EVAIAPYDEMLFHGL
+612 EVAVAPYDEMLFHGL
-627 RGSAPADKLESLLQ
+627 RGSAPADKLEPLLQ
-641 LLYLKITAPQFAADK
+641 LLYLKITAPQFSAEK

-661 QSFALGLEKQPVE
+661 QSFGLELEKQPVE

-683 AGYQQGERLL
+683 AGYQHGDRLL
-693 VTATGPWRD
+693 VTATGPWRN

-717 APQDMTVTLSG
+717 ATQDMTVALSG

-733 RLQPLVEQWLGG
+733 RLQPLVEKWLGS
-745 LPPSEQRL
+745 LPRSEQRL
-753 QWRDWAIKPLNQAMS
+753 HWRDLEIKPLNQAMS

-778 TMVSMQFSAEAQWSQ
+778 TMVSMQFSAEANWSQ
-793 PNQLALQLLDKVV
+793 PNLLALQLLDKIV
-806 TLRLRYAMR
+806 TLRLRYDMR

-844 TSAPERAQEMAQMAQ
+844 TSAPERSQEMVQMAQ
-859 QVLQKIAAEGV
+859 KVLQQIATAGV

-878 KKAWWIEQEASR
+878 KKAWWIEQDASR

-907 GNFALLAQEEPQ
+907 GNFALLAQEEQ
-919 LKAVSLEQM
+919 QVKAVTLEQV
-928 NQLAAQWLGRNP
+928 NALAAQWLGRNP
-940 KIFSLSPAKT
+940 KVFSLSPTK

>member
-1 MFNRLVRIP
+1 MFNQLVRTLFVCLFVGCVLP
-10 VFCLILAWGLPASAA
+10 V
-25 DISSAQEPSVQEQKL
+25 SAQEQTL

-46 QHLTLDNGLQVY
+46 QHFTLGNGMQVY

-80 SEAQRGLAHF
+80 SEQQRGLAHF

-95 FKGTTHFPGT
+95 FKGTRHFPGT

-143 QLTLGLRILAD
+143 QLTLGLRILSD
-154 WAQGISFEPL
+154 WAQGISFEPVV
-164 AFDKERQVIVE
+164 FDKERQVIVE

-184 FRINQALERLRYHGS
+184 FRINQALEQLRYHGS
-199 RYSERDPIGLL
+199 RYAERDPIGLL
-210 EVVRQAPVSEAIN
+210 AVVRQAPVSEAAN

-232 RMALVVVGR
+232 RMALVVVGQ
-241 FDSGRLR
+241 FKVKDLR
-248 QQINTLFA
+248 KQINELFA
-256 MPAPKLS
+256 IPVPEKLAKDDAS
-263 APKLSAPKQ
+263 WSKFAQQ
-272 PARDEADWQRF
+272 P
-283 TPQSG
+283 G
-288 LLLSTVF
+288 LMLSTVF

-316 NSANGQWRDLLDT
+316 NSDNGQWRDLLDT

-341 LVDNELLS
+341 LVDNDLLS

-354 QQGALLDN
+354 QQGALLDK

-377 YSGTLRQLFTELQRM
+377 YNGTLRQLFTELQRM
-392 ATTPVSDAE
+392 ATVPVSEAE
-401 LKAARQQILTKLS
+401 LNAARQQILIKLS
-414 QQAAGESRY
+414 QQAASESRY
-423 QHDYLADN
+423 QHGYLADN
-431 LTTAIEFDL
+431 LTTAIEFEL

-448 LAMTQTW
+448 FAMTKTW
-455 LEAVGPQHV
+455 LEAIGPQHV
-464 QAQVAELLDKGS
+464 QAQVAELLQEGS

-484 DSDQSQV
+484 DSDKSLV
-491 DKKQLAAMWNSI
+491 DNQQLATMWNSI
-503 RQSTPGAFTLKP
+503 RQSAPGPFTLKP
-515 KPVTLMVTPPPAGKV
+515 KPVTLTVTPPPAGKI
-530 VQRQTLPIPDTQL
+530 VQRQVLPIPDTQL

-548 GIRVIIKANNR
+548 GIRVIVKANNR

-576 EDDQH
+576 GDDSRV
-581 IGEVNWSMRLP
+581 GEVNWAMRLP

-604 LAQLAKQT
+604 LAQLGKQT

-627 RGSAPADKLESLLQ
+627 RGSAPADKLEPLLQ
-641 LLYLKITAPQFAADK
+641 LLYLKISAPQFSAEK

-661 QSFALGLEKQPVE
+661 QSVGLGLEKQPVE

-683 AGYQQGERLL
+683 AGYQHGDRLL
-693 VTATGPWRD
+693 VTATGPWRN

-717 APQDMTVTLSG
+717 ATQDMTVTLSG

-733 RLQPLVEQWLGG
+733 RLQPLVEKWLGS
-745 LPPSEQRL
+745 LPRSEQRL
-753 QWRDWAIKPLNQAMS
+753 HWRDLAIKPLNQAMS
-768 HDYPL
+768 LDYPL

-778 TMVSMQFSAEAQWSQ
+778 TMVSMQFSADANWSQ
-793 PNQLALQLLDKVV
+793 PNLLALQLLDKIV
-806 TLRLRYAMR
+806 TLRLRYDMR

-844 TSAPERAQEMAQMAQ
+844 TSAPERSQEMAQMAQ
-859 QVLQKIAAEGV
+859 KVLQQIATAGV

-878 KKAWWIEQEASR
+878 KKAWWIEQDASR
-890 TSASYWTDALA
+890 SSASYWTDALA

-907 GNFALLAQEEPQ
+907 GNFALLAQEEQ
-919 LKAVSLEQM
+919 QVKAVTLEQV
-928 NQLAAQWLGRNP
+928 NVLAAQWLGRNP
-940 KIFSLSPAKT
+940 KVFSLSPAKM

>member
-1 MFNRLVRIP
+1 MFNQLVRTLFVCLFLGCVLP
-10 VFCLILAWGLPASAA
+10 V
-25 DISSAQEPSVQEQKL
+25 SAQQQTL

-46 QHLTLDNGLQVY
+46 QHFTLGNGMQVY

-80 SEAQRGLAHF
+80 SEQQRGLAHF

-95 FKGTTHFPGT
+95 FKGTRHFPGT

-143 QLTLGLRILAD
+143 QLTLGLRILSD
-154 WAQGISFEPL
+154 WAQGISFEPA

-184 FRINQALERLRYHGS
+184 FRINQALEQLRYHGS
-199 RYSERDPIGLL
+199 RYAERDPIGLL
-210 EVVRQAPVSEAIN
+210 DVVRQAPVSEAVN

-232 RMALVVVGR
+232 RMALVVVGQ
-241 FDSGRLR
+241 FKVNDLR
-248 QQINTLFA
+248 KQINELFA
-256 MPAPKLS
+256 IPVPQKLAKDDASWSKFAP
-263 APKLSAPKQ
+263 Q
-272 PARDEADWQRF
+272 P
-283 TPQSG
+283 G
-288 LLLSTVF
+288 LMLSTVF

-316 NSANGQWRDLLDT
+316 NSDNGQWRDLLDT

-341 LVDNELLS
+341 LVDNDLLS

-377 YSGTLRQLFTELQRM
+377 YNGTLRQLFTELQRM
-392 ATTPVSDAE
+392 ATAPVSEAE
-401 LKAARQQILTKLS
+401 LNAARQQILIKLS
-414 QQAAGESRY
+414 QQAASESRY
-423 QHDYLADN
+423 QHGYLADN
-431 LTTAIEFDL
+431 ITTAIEFDL

-448 LAMTQTW
+448 LAMTKTW
-455 LEAVGPQHV
+455 LEAIGPQHV
-464 QAQVAELLDKGS
+464 QAQVAELLQEGS

-484 DSDQSQV
+484 DSDKSLV
-491 DKKQLAAMWNSI
+491 DNQQLATMWNSI
-503 RQSTPGAFTLKP
+503 RQSAPGPFTLKP
-515 KPVTLMVTPPPAGKV
+515 KPVTLTVTPPPAGKI

-548 GIRVIIKANNR
+548 GIRVIVKANDR

-576 EDDQH
+576 EDDSRV
-581 IGEVNWSMRLP
+581 GEVNWAMRLP

-604 LAQLAKQT
+604 LAQLGKQS
-612 EVAIAPYDEMLFHGL
+612 EVAVAPYDEMLFHGL
-627 RGSAPADKLESLLQ
+627 RGSAPADKLEPLLQ
-641 LLYLKITAPQFAADK
+641 LLYLKITAPQFSAEK

-661 QSFALGLEKQPVE
+661 QSFGLGLEKQPVE

-683 AGYQQGERLL
+683 AGYQHGDRLL
-693 VTATGPWRD
+693 VTATGPWRN

-717 APQDMTVTLSG
+717 ATQDMTVALSG

-733 RLQPLVEQWLGG
+733 RLQPLVEKWLGS
-745 LPPSEQRL
+745 LPRSEQRL
-753 QWRDWAIKPLNQAMS
+753 HWRDLEIKPLNQAMS

-778 TMVSMQFSAEAQWSQ
+778 TMVSMQFSAEANWSQ
-793 PNQLALQLLDKVV
+793 PNLLALQLLDKIV
-806 TLRLRYAMR
+806 TLRLRYDMR

-844 TSAPERAQEMAQMAQ
+844 TSAPERSQEMVQMAQ
-859 QVLQKIAAEGV
+859 KVLQQIATAGV

-878 KKAWWIEQEASR
+878 KKAWWIEQDASR

-907 GNFALLAQEEPQ
+907 GNFALLAQEEQ
-919 LKAVSLEQM
+919 QVKAVTLEQV
-928 NQLAAQWLGRNP
+928 NALAAQWLGRNP
-940 KIFSLSPAKT
+940 KVFSLSPTK

>member
-1 MFNRLVRIP
+1 MFNQLVRTLFVCLFLGCVLP
-10 VFCLILAWGLPASAA
+10 V
-25 DISSAQEPSVQEQKL
+25 SAQQQTL

-46 QHLTLDNGLQVY
+46 QHFTLGNGMQVY

-80 SEAQRGLAHF
+80 SEQQRGLAHF

-95 FKGTTHFPGT
+95 FKGTRHFPGT

-143 QLTLGLRILAD
+143 QLTLGLRILSD
-154 WAQGISFEPL
+154 WAQGISFEPA

-184 FRINQALERLRYHGS
+184 FRINQALEQLRYHGS
-199 RYSERDPIGLL
+199 RYAERDPIGLL
-210 EVVRQAPVSEAIN
+210 DVVRQAPVSEAVN

-232 RMALVVVGR
+232 RMALVVVGQ
-241 FDSGRLR
+241 FKVNDLR
-248 QQINTLFA
+248 KQINELFA
-256 MPAPKLS
+256 IPVPQKLAKDDASWSKFAP
-263 APKLSAPKQ
+263 Q
-272 PARDEADWQRF
+272 P
-283 TPQSG
+283 G
-288 LLLSTVF
+288 LMLSTVF

-316 NSANGQWRDLLDT
+316 NSDNGQWRDLLDT

-341 LVDNELLS
+341 LVDNDLLS

-377 YSGTLRQLFTELQRM
+377 YNGTLRQLFTELQRM
-392 ATTPVSDAE
+392 ATAPVSEAE
-401 LKAARQQILTKLS
+401 LNAARQQILIKLS
-414 QQAAGESRY
+414 QQAASESRY
-423 QHDYLADN
+423 QHGYLADN

-448 LAMTQTW
+448 LAMTKTW
-455 LEAVGPQHV
+455 LEAIGPQHV
-464 QAQVAELLDKGS
+464 QAQVAELLQEGS

-484 DSDQSQV
+484 DSDKSLV
-491 DKKQLAAMWNSI
+491 DNQQLATMWNSI
-503 RQSTPGAFTLKP
+503 RQSAPGPFTLKP
-515 KPVTLMVTPPPAGKV
+515 KPVTLTVTPPPAGKI

-548 GIRVIIKANNR
+548 GIRVIVKANNR

-576 EDDQH
+576 EDDSRV
-581 IGEVNWSMRLP
+581 GEVNWAMRLP

-604 LAQLAKQT
+604 LAQLGKQS
-612 EVAIAPYDEMLFHGL
+612 EVAVAPYDEMLFHGL
-627 RGSAPADKLESLLQ
+627 RGSAPADKLEPLLQ
-641 LLYLKITAPQFAADK
+641 LLYLKITAPQFSAEK

-661 QSFALGLEKQPVE
+661 QSFGLGLEKQPVE

-683 AGYQQGERLL
+683 AGYQHGDRLL
-693 VTATGPWRD
+693 VTATGPWRN

-717 APQDMTVTLSG
+717 ATQDMTVALSG

-733 RLQPLVEQWLGG
+733 RLQPLVEKWLGS
-745 LPPSEQRL
+745 LPRSEQRL
-753 QWRDWAIKPLNQAMS
+753 HWRDLEIKPLNQAMS

-778 TMVSMQFSAEAQWSQ
+778 TMVSMQFSAEANWSQ
-793 PNQLALQLLDKVV
+793 PNLLALQLLDKIV
-806 TLRLRYAMR
+806 TLRLRYDMR

-844 TSAPERAQEMAQMAQ
+844 TSAPERSQEMVQMAQ
-859 QVLQKIAAEGV
+859 KVLQQIATAGV

-878 KKAWWIEQEASR
+878 KKAWWIEQDASR

-907 GNFALLAQEEPQ
+907 GNFALLAQEEQ
-919 LKAVSLEQM
+919 QVKAVTLEQV
-928 NQLAAQWLGRNP
+928 NALAAQWLGRNP
-940 KIFSLSPAKT
+940 KVFSLSPTK

>member
-1 MFNRLVRIP
+1 MLNRLVRTLL
-10 VFCLILAWGLPASAA
+10 VCLFLGSVLPASA
-25 DISSAQEPSVQEQKL
+25 EEQKL

-46 QHLTLDNGLQVY
+46 QHFTLDNGMQIY

-67 ELRLLVNSGSLQE
+67 ELRLLVNSGSVQE
-80 SEAQRGLAHF
+80 SEQQRGLAHF

-95 FKGTTHFPGT
+95 FKGTRNFPGT

-138 NADEK
+138 NADAK
-143 QLTLGLRILAD
+143 QLTLGLRILSD
-154 WAQGISFEPL
+154 WAQGISFEPA

-184 FRINQALERLRYHGS
+184 FRINQALERLRYQGS
-199 RYSERDPIGLL
+199 RYAERDPIGLL
-210 EVVRQAPVSEAIN
+210 DVVRQAPVSEAVN

-232 RMALVVVGR
+232 RMALVVVGK
-241 FDSGRLR
+241 FNAGDLR
-248 QQINTLFA
+248 QQINGLFA
-256 MPAPKLS
+256 MPAPKHPAQDDANWAKF
-263 APKLSAPKQ
+263 APQ
-272 PARDEADWQRF
+272 P
-283 TPQSG
+283 G
-288 LLLSTVF
+288 LMLSTIF

-341 LVDNELLS
+341 LVDNGLLS

-377 YSGTLRQLFTELQRM
+377 YNGTLRQLFTELQRM
-392 ATTPVSDAE
+392 VTAPVSDVE
-401 LKAARQQILTKLS
+401 LNAARQQILTKLS
-414 QQAAGESRY
+414 QQATGESRY

-448 LAMTQTW
+448 FAMTKTW
-455 LEAVGPQHV
+455 LEAIGPEHV
-464 QAQVAELLDKGS
+464 QAQVVELLEEGS
-476 ARLALIGP
+476 VRLALIGP
-484 DSDQSQV
+484 DSDKSLV
-491 DKKQLAAMWNSI
+491 DNQQLAAMWNSI

-515 KPVTLMVTPPPAGKV
+515 KPVTLTVTPPAAGKI

-548 GIRVIIKANNR
+548 GVRVIVKANNR

-576 EDDQH
+576 EDDNSV
-581 IGEVNWSMRLP
+581 GEVNWAMRLP
-592 EVSGYSQYNPRQ
+592 QVSGYSQYTPHQ
-604 LAQLAKQT
+604 LAQLGKQT
-612 EVAIAPYDEMLFHGL
+612 EVTITPYDEMLFHGL
-627 RGSAPADKLESLLQ
+627 RGSAPADKLEPLLQ
-641 LLYLKITAPQFAADK
+641 LLYLKITAPQFSVEK
-656 LAQQK
+656 LVQQK

-683 AGYQQGERLL
+683 AGYQHGDRLL

-733 RLQPLVEQWLGG
+733 RLQPLVETWLGG
-745 LPPSEQRL
+745 LPRSEQRL
-753 QWRDWAIKPLNQAMS
+753 HWRDLAIKPLNQAMS
-768 HDYPL
+768 QDYPL

-778 TMVSMQFSAEAQWSQ
+778 TMVSMQFSADANWSQ
-793 PNQLALQLLDKVV
+793 PNQLALQLLDKIV
-806 TLRLRYAMR
+806 TLRLRYDMR

-844 TSAPERAQEMAQMAQ
+844 TSAPERAQEMTQMAQ
-859 QVLQKIAAEGV
+859 KVLQQIAAEGV

-878 KKAWWIEQEASR
+878 KKAWWIEQDSSR
-890 TSASYWTDALA
+890 NSASYWTDALA

-907 GNFALLAQEEPQ
+907 GNFALLAQEEQ
-919 LKAVSLEQM
+919 QVKAVTLEQV
-928 NQLAAQWLGRNP
+928 NALAAQWLGRNP
-940 KIFSLSPAKT
+940 KVFSLSPAQ

>member
-1 MFNRLVRIP
+1 MLNRLVRTLLVCLFLGSVLP
-10 VFCLILAWGLPASAA
+10 VSA
-25 DISSAQEPSVQEQKL
+25 EEQKL

-46 QHLTLDNGLQVY
+46 QHFTLDNGMQIY

-67 ELRLLVNSGSLQE
+67 ELRLLVNSGSVQE
-80 SEAQRGLAHF
+80 SEQQRGLAHF

-95 FKGTTHFPGT
+95 FKGTRNFPGT

-138 NADEK
+138 NADAK
-143 QLTLGLRILAD
+143 QLTLGLRILSD
-154 WAQGISFEPL
+154 WAQGISFEPA

-199 RYSERDPIGLL
+199 RYAERDPIGLL
-210 EVVRQAPVSEAIN
+210 DVVRQAPVSEAVN

-232 RMALVVVGR
+232 RMALVVVGK
-241 FDSGRLR
+241 FNVGDLR
-248 QQINTLFA
+248 QQINGLFT
-256 MPAPKLS
+256 MPAPQHPS
-263 APKLSAPKQ
+263 Q
-272 PARDEADWQRF
+272 DEANWTKF
-283 TPQSG
+283 APQPG
-288 LLLSTVF
+288 LMLSTVF

-316 NSANGQWRDLLDT
+316 DSANGQWRDLLDT

-341 LVDNELLS
+341 LVDNGLLS

-362 RRIQHLMIARPQGSD
+362 RRIQHLMIARPEGSD
-377 YSGTLRQLFTELQRM
+377 YNGTLRQLFTELQRM
-392 ATTPVSDAE
+392 ATAPVSDAE
-401 LKAARQQILTKLS
+401 LNAARLQILTKLS

-448 LAMTQTW
+448 FSMTKTW
-455 LEAVGPQHV
+455 LEAIGPEHV
-464 QAQVAELLDKGS
+464 QAQVAELLQEGS

-484 DSDQSQV
+484 DSDKSLV
-491 DKKQLAAMWNSI
+491 DNPQLAVMWNSI
-503 RQSTPGAFTLKP
+503 RQSTPGPFTLKP
-515 KPVTLMVTPPPAGKV
+515 KPVTMTVIPPTAGKI
-530 VQRQTLPIPDTQL
+530 VQRQTLPLPDTQL

-548 GIRVIIKANNR
+548 GVRVIVKANNR

-576 EDDQH
+576 EDDNRV
-581 IGEVNWSMRLP
+581 GEVNWAMRLP
-592 EVSGYSQYNPRQ
+592 QVSGYGQYNPRQ
-604 LAQLAKQT
+604 LAQLGKQT

-627 RGSAPADKLESLLQ
+627 RGSAPADKLEPLLQ
-641 LLYLKITAPQFAADK
+641 LLYLKITAPQFSAEK

-683 AGYQQGERLL
+683 AGYQHGERLL
-693 VTATGPWRD
+693 VTATGPWRK

-717 APQDMTVTLSG
+717 ATQDMTVTLSG

-733 RLQPLVEQWLGG
+733 RLQPLVETWLGG
-745 LPPSEQRL
+745 LPRSEQRL
-753 QWRDWAIKPLNQAMS
+753 HWRDLAIKPLNQAMS
-768 HDYPL
+768 QDYPL

-778 TMVSMQFSAEAQWSQ
+778 TMVSMQFSADANWSQ
-793 PNQLALQLLDKVV
+793 PNQLALQLLDKIV
-806 TLRLRYAMR
+806 TLRLRYDMR

-859 QVLQKIAAEGV
+859 KVLQQIAAEGV
-870 TQSELDKA
+870 TKSELDKA
-878 KKAWWIEQEASR
+878 KKAWWIEQDSSR
-890 TSASYWTDALA
+890 NSASYWTDALA

-907 GNFALLAQEEPQ
+907 GNFALLAQEEQ
-919 LKAVSLEQM
+919 QVKAVTLEQV
-928 NQLAAQWLGRNP
+928 NALAAQWLGRNP
-940 KIFSLSPAKT
+940 KVFSLSPAK

>member
-1 MFNRLVRIP
+1 MLNRLVRTLLVCLFLGSVLP
-10 VFCLILAWGLPASAA
+10 VSA
-25 DISSAQEPSVQEQKL
+25 EEQKL

-46 QHLTLDNGLQVY
+46 QHFTLDNGMQIY

-67 ELRLLVNSGSLQE
+67 ELRLLVNSGSVQE
-80 SEAQRGLAHF
+80 SEQQRGLAHF

-95 FKGTTHFPGT
+95 FKGTRNFPGT

-138 NADEK
+138 NADAK
-143 QLTLGLRILAD
+143 QLTLGLRILSD
-154 WAQGISFEPL
+154 WAQGISFEPA

-184 FRINQALERLRYHGS
+184 FRINQALERLRYQGS
-199 RYSERDPIGLL
+199 RYVERDPIGLL
-210 EVVRQAPVSEAIN
+210 DVVRQAPVSEAVN

-232 RMALVVVGR
+232 RMALVVVGK
-241 FDSGRLR
+241 FNAGDLR
-248 QQINTLFA
+248 QQIKGLFSI
-256 MPAPKLS
+256 PAPKH
-263 APKLSAPKQ
+263 
-272 PARDEADWQRF
+272 PAQDGANWAKF
-283 TPQSG
+283 TPQPG
-288 LLLSTVF
+288 LMLSTIF

-316 NSANGQWRDLLDT
+316 DSANGQWRDLLDT

-341 LVDNELLS
+341 LVDNGLLS

-377 YSGTLRQLFTELQRM
+377 YNGTLRQLFTELQRM
-392 ATTPVSDAE
+392 ATAPVSDVE
-401 LKAARQQILTKLS
+401 LNAARQQILTKLS
-414 QQAAGESRY
+414 QQAASESRY

-448 LAMTQTW
+448 FAMTKTW
-455 LEAVGPQHV
+455 LGAIGPEHV
-464 QAQVAELLDKGS
+464 QAQVAELLQEGS

-484 DSDQSQV
+484 DSDKSLV
-491 DKKQLAAMWNSI
+491 DNQQLAAMWNSI
-503 RQSTPGAFTLKP
+503 RQSTPGPFTLKP
-515 KPVTLMVTPPPAGKV
+515 KPVTLSVTPPPAGKI

-548 GIRVIIKANNR
+548 GVRVIVKANNR

-576 EDDQH
+576 EDDNSV
-581 IGEVNWSMRLP
+581 GEVNWAMRLP
-592 EVSGYSQYNPRQ
+592 QVSGYSQYSPRQ
-604 LAQLAKQT
+604 LAQLGKQT
-612 EVAIAPYDEMLFHGL
+612 EVTITPYDEMLFHGL
-627 RGSAPADKLESLLQ
+627 RGSAPADKLEPLLQ
-641 LLYLKITAPQFAADK
+641 LLYLKITAPQFSAEK

-683 AGYQQGERLL
+683 AGYQHGDRLL

-717 APQDMTVTLSG
+717 APQDMTLTLSG

-733 RLQPLVEQWLGG
+733 RLQPLVETWLGG
-745 LPPSEQRL
+745 LPRSEQRL
-753 QWRDWAIKPLNQAMS
+753 HWRDLAIKPLNQAMS
-768 HDYPL
+768 QDYPL

-778 TMVSMQFSAEAQWSQ
+778 TMVSMQFSADANWSQ
-793 PNQLALQLLDKVV
+793 PNQLALQLLDKIV
-806 TLRLRYAMR
+806 TLRLRYDMR

-844 TSAPERAQEMAQMAQ
+844 TSAPERAQEMTQMAQ
-859 QVLQKIAAEGV
+859 KVLQQIAAEGV

-878 KKAWWIEQEASR
+878 KKAWWIEQDSSR
-890 TSASYWTDALA
+890 NSASYWTDALA

-907 GNFALLAQEEPQ
+907 GNFALLAQEEQ
-919 LKAVSLEQM
+919 QVKAVTLEQV
-928 NQLAAQWLGRNP
+928 NALAAQWLGRNP
-940 KIFSLSPAKT
+940 KVFSLSPAK

>member
-1 MFNRLVRIP
+1 MFNQLVRTLFVCLFVGCVLP
-10 VFCLILAWGLPASAA
+10 V
-25 DISSAQEPSVQEQKL
+25 SAQEQTL

-46 QHLTLDNGLQVY
+46 QHFTLGNGMQVY

-80 SEAQRGLAHF
+80 SEQQRGLAHF

-95 FKGTTHFPGT
+95 FKGTRHFPGT

-143 QLTLGLRILAD
+143 QLTLGLRILSD
-154 WAQGISFEPL
+154 WAQGISFEPA

-184 FRINQALERLRYHGS
+184 FRINQALEQLRYHGS
-199 RYSERDPIGLL
+199 RYAERDPIGLL
-210 EVVRQAPVSEAIN
+210 AVVRQAPVSEAVN

-232 RMALVVVGR
+232 RMALVVVGQ
-241 FDSGRLR
+241 FKVKDLR
-248 QQINTLFA
+248 KQINDLFA
-256 MPAPKLS
+256 IPVPEKLAKDDAS
-263 APKLSAPKQ
+263 WSKFAQQ
-272 PARDEADWQRF
+272 P
-283 TPQSG
+283 G
-288 LLLSTVF
+288 LMLSTVF

-316 NSANGQWRDLLDT
+316 NSDNGQWRDLLDT

-341 LVDNELLS
+341 LVDNDLLS

-354 QQGALLDN
+354 QQGALLDK

-377 YSGTLRQLFTELQRM
+377 YNGTLRQLFTELQRM
-392 ATTPVSDAE
+392 ATAPVSEAE
-401 LKAARQQILTKLS
+401 LNAARQQILIKLS
-414 QQAAGESRY
+414 QQAASESRY
-423 QHDYLADN
+423 QHGYLADN
-431 LTTAIEFDL
+431 LTTAIEFEL

-448 LAMTQTW
+448 FAMTKTW
-455 LEAVGPQHV
+455 LEAIGPQHV
-464 QAQVAELLDKGS
+464 QAQVAELLQEGS

-484 DSDQSQV
+484 DSDKSLV
-491 DKKQLAAMWNSI
+491 DNQQLATMWNSI
-503 RQSTPGAFTLKP
+503 RQSAPGPFTLKP
-515 KPVTLMVTPPPAGKV
+515 KPVTLTVTPPPAGKI
-530 VQRQTLPIPDTQL
+530 VQRQVLPIPDTQL

-548 GIRVIIKANNR
+548 GIRVIVKANNR

-576 EDDQH
+576 EDDSRV
-581 IGEVNWSMRLP
+581 GEVNWAMRLP

-604 LAQLAKQT
+604 LAQLGKQT

-627 RGSAPADKLESLLQ
+627 RGSAPADKLEPLLQ
-641 LLYLKITAPQFAADK
+641 LLYLKISAPQFSAEK

-661 QSFALGLEKQPVE
+661 QSVGLGLEKQPVE

-683 AGYQQGERLL
+683 AGYQHGDRLL
-693 VTATGPWRD
+693 VTATGPWRN

-717 APQDMTVTLSG
+717 ATQDMTVTLSG

-733 RLQPLVEQWLGG
+733 RLQPLVEKWLGS
-745 LPPSEQRL
+745 LPRSEQRL
-753 QWRDWAIKPLNQAMS
+753 HWRDLAIKPLNQAMS
-768 HDYPL
+768 LDYPL

-778 TMVSMQFSAEAQWSQ
+778 TMVSMQFSADANWSQ
-793 PNQLALQLLDKVV
+793 PNLLALQLLDKIV
-806 TLRLRYAMR
+806 TLRLRYDMR

-844 TSAPERAQEMAQMAQ
+844 TSAPERSQEMAQMAQ
-859 QVLQKIAAEGV
+859 KVLQQIATAGV

-878 KKAWWIEQEASR
+878 KKAWWIEQDASR
-890 TSASYWTDALA
+890 SSASYWTDALA

-907 GNFALLAQEEPQ
+907 GNFALLAQEEQ
-919 LKAVSLEQM
+919 QVKAVTLEQV
-928 NQLAAQWLGRNP
+928 NVLAAQWLGRNP
-940 KIFSLSPAKT
+940 KVFSLSPAKM

>member
-1 MFNRLVRIP
+1 MFNQLVRTLFVCLFVGCVLP
-10 VFCLILAWGLPASAA
+10 V
-25 DISSAQEPSVQEQKL
+25 SAQEQTL

-46 QHLTLDNGLQVY
+46 QHFTLGNGMQVY

-80 SEAQRGLAHF
+80 SEQQRGLAHF

-95 FKGTTHFPGT
+95 FKGTRHFPGT

-143 QLTLGLRILAD
+143 QLTLGLRILSD
-154 WAQGISFEPL
+154 WAQGISFEPVV
-164 AFDKERQVIVE
+164 FDKERQVIVE

-184 FRINQALERLRYHGS
+184 FRINQALEQLRYHGS
-199 RYSERDPIGLL
+199 RYAERDPIGLL
-210 EVVRQAPVSEAIN
+210 AVVRQAPVSEAVN

-232 RMALVVVGR
+232 RMALVVVGQ
-241 FDSGRLR
+241 FKVKDLR
-248 QQINTLFA
+248 KQINELFA
-256 MPAPKLS
+256 IPVPEKLAKDDAS
-263 APKLSAPKQ
+263 WSKFAQQ
-272 PARDEADWQRF
+272 P
-283 TPQSG
+283 G
-288 LLLSTVF
+288 LMLSTVF

-316 NSANGQWRDLLDT
+316 NSDNGQWRDLLDT

-341 LVDNELLS
+341 LVDNDLLS

-354 QQGALLDN
+354 QQGALLDK

-377 YSGTLRQLFTELQRM
+377 YNGTLRQLFTELQRM
-392 ATTPVSDAE
+392 ATVPVSEAE
-401 LKAARQQILTKLS
+401 LNAARQQILIKLS
-414 QQAAGESRY
+414 QQAASESRY
-423 QHDYLADN
+423 QHGYLADN
-431 LTTAIEFDL
+431 LTTAIEFEL

-448 LAMTQTW
+448 FAMTKTW
-455 LEAVGPQHV
+455 LEAIGPQHV
-464 QAQVAELLDKGS
+464 QAQVAELLQEGS

-484 DSDQSQV
+484 DSDKSLV
-491 DKKQLAAMWNSI
+491 DNQQLATMWNSI
-503 RQSTPGAFTLKP
+503 RQSAPGPFTLKP
-515 KPVTLMVTPPPAGKV
+515 KPVTLTVTPPPAGKI
-530 VQRQTLPIPDTQL
+530 VQRQVLPIPDTQL

-548 GIRVIIKANNR
+548 GIRVIVKANNR

-576 EDDQH
+576 EDDSRV
-581 IGEVNWSMRLP
+581 GEVNWAMRLP

-604 LAQLAKQT
+604 LAQLGKQT

-627 RGSAPADKLESLLQ
+627 RGSAPADKLEPLLQ
-641 LLYLKITAPQFAADK
+641 LLYLKISAPQFSAEK

-661 QSFALGLEKQPVE
+661 QSVGLGLEKQPVE

-683 AGYQQGERLL
+683 AGYQHGDRLL
-693 VTATGPWRD
+693 VTATGPWRN

-717 APQDMTVTLSG
+717 ATQDMTVTLSG

-733 RLQPLVEQWLGG
+733 RLQPLVEKWLGS
-745 LPPSEQRL
+745 LPRSEQRL
-753 QWRDWAIKPLNQAMS
+753 HWRDLAIKPLNQAMS
-768 HDYPL
+768 LDYPL

-778 TMVSMQFSAEAQWSQ
+778 TMVSMQFSADANWSQ
-793 PNQLALQLLDKVV
+793 PNLLALQLLDKIV
-806 TLRLRYAMR
+806 TLRLRYDMR

-844 TSAPERAQEMAQMAQ
+844 TSAPERSQEMAQMAQ
-859 QVLQKIAAEGV
+859 KVLQQIATAGV

-878 KKAWWIEQEASR
+878 KKAWWIEQDASR
-890 TSASYWTDALA
+890 SSASYWTDALA

-907 GNFALLAQEEPQ
+907 GNFALLAQEEQ
-919 LKAVSLEQM
+919 QVKAVTLEQV
-928 NQLAAQWLGRNP
+928 NVLAAQWLGRNP
-940 KIFSLSPAKT
+940 KVFSLSPAKM

>member
-1 MFNRLVRIP
+1 MFNQLVRTLFVCLFLGCVLP
-10 VFCLILAWGLPASAA
+10 V
-25 DISSAQEPSVQEQKL
+25 SAQQQTL

-46 QHLTLDNGLQVY
+46 QHFTLGNGMQVY

-80 SEAQRGLAHF
+80 SEQQRGLAHF

-95 FKGTTHFPGT
+95 FKGTRHFPGT

-143 QLTLGLRILAD
+143 QLTLGLRILSD
-154 WAQGISFEPL
+154 WAQGISFEPA

-184 FRINQALERLRYHGS
+184 FRINQALEQLRYHGS
-199 RYSERDPIGLL
+199 RYAERDPIGLL
-210 EVVRQAPVSEAIN
+210 DVVRQAPVSEAVN

-232 RMALVVVGR
+232 RMALVVVGQ
-241 FDSGRLR
+241 FKVNDLR
-248 QQINTLFA
+248 KQINELFA
-256 MPAPKLS
+256 IPVPEKLAKDDASWSKFAP
-263 APKLSAPKQ
+263 Q
-272 PARDEADWQRF
+272 P
-283 TPQSG
+283 G
-288 LLLSTVF
+288 LMLSTVF

-316 NSANGQWRDLLDT
+316 NSDNGQWRDLLDT

-341 LVDNELLS
+341 LVDNDLLS

-377 YSGTLRQLFTELQRM
+377 YNGTLRQLFTELQRM
-392 ATTPVSDAE
+392 ATAPVSEAE
-401 LKAARQQILTKLS
+401 LNAARQQILIKLS
-414 QQAAGESRY
+414 QQAASESRY
-423 QHDYLADN
+423 QHGYLADN
-431 LTTAIEFDL
+431 ITTAIEFDL

-448 LAMTQTW
+448 LAMTKTW
-455 LEAVGPQHV
+455 LEAIGPQHV
-464 QAQVAELLDKGS
+464 QAQVAELLQEGS

-484 DSDQSQV
+484 DSDKSLV
-491 DKKQLAAMWNSI
+491 DNQQLATMWNSI
-503 RQSTPGAFTLKP
+503 RQSAPGPFTLKP
-515 KPVTLMVTPPPAGKV
+515 KPVTLTVTPPPAGKI

-548 GIRVIIKANNR
+548 GIRVIVKANDR

-576 EDDQH
+576 EDDSRV
-581 IGEVNWSMRLP
+581 GEVNWAMRLP

-604 LAQLAKQT
+604 LAQLGKQS
-612 EVAIAPYDEMLFHGL
+612 EVAVAPYDEMLFHGL
-627 RGSAPADKLESLLQ
+627 RGSAPADKLEPLLQ
-641 LLYLKITAPQFAADK
+641 LLYLKITAPQFSAEK

-661 QSFALGLEKQPVE
+661 QSFGLGLEKQPVE

-683 AGYQQGERLL
+683 AGYQHGDRLL
-693 VTATGPWRD
+693 VTATGPWRN

-717 APQDMTVTLSG
+717 ATQDMTVALSG

-733 RLQPLVEQWLGG
+733 RLQPLVEKWLGS
-745 LPPSEQRL
+745 LPRSEQRL
-753 QWRDWAIKPLNQAMS
+753 HWRDLEIKPLNQAMS

-778 TMVSMQFSAEAQWSQ
+778 TMVSMQFSAEANWSQ
-793 PNQLALQLLDKVV
+793 PNLLALQLLDKIV
-806 TLRLRYAMR
+806 TLRLRYDMR

-844 TSAPERAQEMAQMAQ
+844 TSAPERSQEMVQMAQ
-859 QVLQKIAAEGV
+859 KVLQQIATAGV

-878 KKAWWIEQEASR
+878 KKAWWIEQDASR

-907 GNFALLAQEEPQ
+907 GNFALLAQEEQ
-919 LKAVSLEQM
+919 QVKAVTLEQV
-928 NQLAAQWLGRNP
+928 NALAAQWLGRNP
-940 KIFSLSPAKT
+940 KVFSLSPTK

>member
-1 MFNRLVRIP
+1 MLNRLVRTLLVCLFLGTVLP
-10 VFCLILAWGLPASAA
+10 VSA
-25 DISSAQEPSVQEQKL
+25 EEQKL

-46 QHLTLDNGLQVY
+46 QHFTLDNGMQIY

-67 ELRLLVNSGSLQE
+67 ELRLLVNSGSVQE
-80 SEAQRGLAHF
+80 SEQQRGLAHF

-95 FKGTTHFPGT
+95 FKGTRNFPGT

-138 NADEK
+138 NADAK
-143 QLTLGLRILAD
+143 QLTLGLRILSD
-154 WAQGISFEPL
+154 WAQGISFEPA

-199 RYSERDPIGLL
+199 RYAERDPIGLL
-210 EVVRQAPVSEAIN
+210 DVVRQAPVSEAVN

-232 RMALVVVGR
+232 RMALVVVGK
-241 FDSGRLR
+241 FNAGDLR
-248 QQINTLFA
+248 QQIKGLFA
-256 MPAPKLS
+256 MPAPKNPAQDGANWAKF
-263 APKLSAPKQ
+263 APQ
-272 PARDEADWQRF
+272 P
-283 TPQSG
+283 G
-288 LLLSTVF
+288 LMLSTIF

-316 NSANGQWRDLLDT
+316 DSANGQWRDLLDT

-341 LVDNELLS
+341 LVDNGLLS

-362 RRIQHLMIARPQGSD
+362 RRIQHLMIARPEGSD
-377 YSGTLRQLFTELQRM
+377 YNGTLRQLFTELQRM
-392 ATTPVSDAE
+392 ATAPVSDVE
-401 LKAARQQILTKLS
+401 LNAARQQILTKLS

-440 PMLNKQQQ
+440 PMLKKQQQ
-448 LAMTQTW
+448 FAMTKTW
-455 LEAVGPQHV
+455 LEAIGPEHV
-464 QAQVAELLDKGS
+464 QAQVAELLQEGS

-484 DSDQSQV
+484 DSDKSLV
-491 DKKQLAAMWNSI
+491 DNPQLAVMWNSI
-503 RQSTPGAFTLKP
+503 RQSTPGPFTLKP
-515 KPVTLMVTPPPAGKV
+515 KPVTLSVTPPPAGKI

-548 GIRVIIKANNR
+548 GVRVIVKANNR

-576 EDDQH
+576 EDDNSV
-581 IGEVNWSMRLP
+581 GEVNWAMRLP
-592 EVSGYSQYNPRQ
+592 QVSGYSQYSPRQ
-604 LAQLAKQT
+604 LAQLGKQT
-612 EVAIAPYDEMLFHGL
+612 EVTITPYDEMLFHGL
-627 RGSAPADKLESLLQ
+627 RGSAPADKLEPLLQ
-641 LLYLKITAPQFAADK
+641 LLYLKITAPQFSAEK

-683 AGYQQGERLL
+683 AGYQHGDRLL

-702 FTVAGLEQRHRQLFS
+702 FTVTGLEQRHRQLFS
-717 APQDMTVTLSG
+717 ATQDMTVTLSG

-733 RLQPLVEQWLGG
+733 RLQPLVETWLGG
-745 LPPSEQRL
+745 LPRSEQRL
-753 QWRDWAIKPLNQAMS
+753 HWRDLAIKPLNQAMS
-768 HDYPL
+768 QDYPL

-778 TMVSMQFSAEAQWSQ
+778 TMVSMQFSADANWSQ
-793 PNQLALQLLDKVV
+793 PNQLALQLLDKIV
-806 TLRLRYAMR
+806 TLRLRYDMR

-844 TSAPERAQEMAQMAQ
+844 TSAPERAQEMTQMAQ
-859 QVLQKIAAEGV
+859 KVLQQIAAEGV

-878 KKAWWIEQEASR
+878 KKAWWIEQDSSR
-890 TSASYWTDALA
+890 NSASYWTDALA

-907 GNFALLAQEEPQ
+907 GNFALLAQEEQ
-919 LKAVSLEQM
+919 QVKAVTLEQV
-928 NQLAAQWLGRNP
+928 NALAAQWLGRNP
-940 KIFSLSPAKT
+940 KVFSLSPAK

>member
-1 MFNRLVRIP
+1 MFNQLVRTLFVCLFVGCVLP
-10 VFCLILAWGLPASAA
+10 V
-25 DISSAQEPSVQEQKL
+25 SAQEQTL

-46 QHLTLDNGLQVY
+46 QHFTLGNGMQVY

-80 SEAQRGLAHF
+80 SEQQRGLAHF

-95 FKGTTHFPGT
+95 FKGTRHFPGT

-143 QLTLGLRILAD
+143 QLTLGLRILSD
-154 WAQGISFEPL
+154 WAQGISFEPVV
-164 AFDKERQVIVE
+164 FDKERQVIVE

-184 FRINQALERLRYHGS
+184 FRINQALEQLRYHGS
-199 RYSERDPIGLL
+199 RYAERDPIGLL
-210 EVVRQAPVSEAIN
+210 AVVRQAPVSEAVN

-232 RMALVVVGR
+232 RMALVVVGQ
-241 FDSGRLR
+241 FKVKDLR
-248 QQINTLFA
+248 KQINELFA
-256 MPAPKLS
+256 IPVPEKLAKDDAS
-263 APKLSAPKQ
+263 WSKFAQQ
-272 PARDEADWQRF
+272 P
-283 TPQSG
+283 G
-288 LLLSTVF
+288 LMLSTVF

-316 NSANGQWRDLLDT
+316 NSDNGQWRDLLDT

-341 LVDNELLS
+341 LVDNDLLS

-354 QQGALLDN
+354 QQGALLDK

-377 YSGTLRQLFTELQRM
+377 YNGTLRQLFTELQRM
-392 ATTPVSDAE
+392 ATAPVSEAE
-401 LKAARQQILTKLS
+401 LNAARQQILIKLS
-414 QQAAGESRY
+414 QQAASESRY
-423 QHDYLADN
+423 QHGYLADN
-431 LTTAIEFDL
+431 LTTAIEFEL

-448 LAMTQTW
+448 FAMTKTW
-455 LEAVGPQHV
+455 LEAIGPQHV
-464 QAQVAELLDKGS
+464 QAQVAELLQEGS

-484 DSDQSQV
+484 DSDKSLV
-491 DKKQLAAMWNSI
+491 DNQQLATMWNSI
-503 RQSTPGAFTLKP
+503 RQSAPGPFTLKP
-515 KPVTLMVTPPPAGKV
+515 KPVTLTVTPPPAGKI
-530 VQRQTLPIPDTQL
+530 VQRQVLPIPDTQL

-548 GIRVIIKANNR
+548 GIRVIVKANNR

-576 EDDQH
+576 EDDSRV
-581 IGEVNWSMRLP
+581 GEVNWAMRLP

-604 LAQLAKQT
+604 LAQLGKQT

-627 RGSAPADKLESLLQ
+627 RGSAPADKLEPLLQ
-641 LLYLKITAPQFAADK
+641 LLYLKISAPQFSAEK

-661 QSFALGLEKQPVE
+661 QSVGLGLEKQPVE

-683 AGYQQGERLL
+683 AGYQHGDRLL
-693 VTATGPWRD
+693 VTATGPWRN

-717 APQDMTVTLSG
+717 ATQDMTVTLSG

-733 RLQPLVEQWLGG
+733 RLQPLVEKWLGS
-745 LPPSEQRL
+745 LPRSEQRL
-753 QWRDWAIKPLNQAMS
+753 HWRDLAIKPLNQAMS
-768 HDYPL
+768 LDYPL

-778 TMVSMQFSAEAQWSQ
+778 TMVSMQFSADANWSQ
-793 PNQLALQLLDKVV
+793 PNLLALQLLDKIV
-806 TLRLRYAMR
+806 TLRLRYDMR

-844 TSAPERAQEMAQMAQ
+844 TSAPERSQEMAQMAQ
-859 QVLQKIAAEGV
+859 KVLQQIATAGV

-878 KKAWWIEQEASR
+878 KKAWWIEQDASR
-890 TSASYWTDALA
+890 SSASYWTDALA

-907 GNFALLAQEEPQ
+907 GNFALLAQEEQ
-919 LKAVSLEQM
+919 QVKAVTLEQV
-928 NQLAAQWLGRNP
+928 NVLAAQWLGRNP
-940 KIFSLSPAKT
+940 KVFSLSPAKM

>member
-1 MFNRLVRIP
+1 MFNRLVQTSF
-10 VFCLILAWGLPASAA
+10 VWLFLAWVLPVVAAQTPSAA
-25 DISSAQEPSVQEQKL
+25 EQRL

-46 QHLTLDNGLQVY
+46 QHFTLDNGLRVY
-58 LLPRDQPGV
+58 LLRRNRPGV

-80 SEAQRGLAHF
+80 SEQQRGLAHF

-95 FKGTTHFPGT
+95 FKGTRNFPGT
-105 SSFKSLEK
+105 SSFKLLEK

-119 SHVNAVTSLNAT
+119 IHVNAVTSLNAT
-131 TYKLSLP
+131 SYKLSLP

-143 QLTLGLRILAD
+143 QLTLGLRILSD
-154 WAQGISFEPL
+154 WAQGISFEPEEF
-164 AFDKERQVIVE
+164 AKERQVIVE

-184 FRINQALERLRYHGS
+184 FRINQALEQLRYHGS
-199 RYSERDPIGLL
+199 RYGERDPIGLL
-210 EVVRQAPVSEAIN
+210 DVVRQAPVSQAVN

-232 RMALVVVGR
+232 RMALVVVGQ
-241 FDSGRLR
+241 FNSEKLR
-248 QQINTLFA
+248 QQINGVFA
-256 MPAPKLS
+256 IPV
-263 APKLSAPKQ
+263 PKQ
-272 PARDEADWQRF
+272 RAQDDANWKTF
-283 TPQSG
+283 SPQSG

-341 LVDNELLS
+341 LVDNNMLS
-349 VASIN
+349 IASIN

-362 RRIQHLMIARPQGSD
+362 RRIQHLMIARPEGGD
-377 YSGTLRQLFTELQRM
+377 YNGTLRQLFTELQRM
-392 ATTPVSDAE
+392 ATTPVSDVE
-401 LKAARQQILTKLS
+401 LSVARQKILSKLS
-414 QQAAGESRY
+414 QQAATESRY

-440 PMLNKQQQ
+440 PILNKQQQ
-448 LAMTQTW
+448 LAMAQVW
-455 LEAVGPQHV
+455 LDAIGPQHI

-476 ARLALIGP
+476 PRLALIGP
-484 DSDQSQV
+484 DSDKSRV
-491 DKKQLAAMWNSI
+491 DKQQLASMWNSI
-503 RQSTPGAFTLKP
+503 RQSTPGPFTLKT
-515 KPVTLMVTPPPAGKV
+515 KPVTLSVAAPSAGKI
-530 VQRQTLPIPDTQL
+530 VQRQMLPIVDTQL

-548 GIRVIIKANNR
+548 GIRVIVKANNR

-576 EDDQH
+576 EDDNA
-581 IGEVNWSMRLP
+581 IGEVNWAQRLP
-592 EVSGYSQYNPRQ
+592 EVSGYGHYNPRQ

-612 EVAIAPYDEMLFHGL
+612 EVVIAPYDEMLFHGL

-641 LLYLKITAPQFAADK
+641 LMYLKITAPQFFAEK
-656 LAQQK
+656 LVQQK
-661 QSFALGLEKQPVE
+661 QSFALGLAKQPVE

-683 AGYQQGERLL
+683 AGYQHGERLL
-693 VTATGPWRD
+693 VTANGPWRN
-702 FTVAGLEQRHRQLFS
+702 FTVMGLEQRYRQLFS
-717 APQDMTVTLSG
+717 ATQDMTVTFSG
-728 ALDEK
+728 VLDEK
-733 RLQPLVEQWLGG
+733 RLLPLVEQWLGG
-745 LPPSEQRL
+745 LPRSEQRL
-753 QWRDWAIKPLNQAMS
+753 HWRDLGIKPLNQVITA
-768 HDYPL
+768 DYPI

-778 TMVSMQFSAEAQWSQ
+778 TMVSIQFSADASWSQ
-793 PNQLALQLLDKVV
+793 ADQLALQLLDKIV

-844 TSAPERAQEMAQMAQ
+844 TSAPERAQEMNTLAQT
-859 QVLQKIAAEGV
+859 VLQQISAEGV

-878 KKAWWIEQEASR
+878 KKAWWIEQDISR
-890 TSASYWTDALA
+890 TSASYWTDVLA

-907 GNFALLAQEEPQ
+907 GNFALLAQEEAQ
-919 LKAVSLEQM
+919 LKAITLKQVNALS
-928 NQLAAQWLGRNP
+928 AQWLGRNP
-940 KIFSLSPAKT
+940 KVFSLSPAK

>member
-1 MFNRLVRIP
+1 MFNQLVRTLFVCLFVGCVLP
-10 VFCLILAWGLPASAA
+10 V
-25 DISSAQEPSVQEQKL
+25 SAQEQTL

-46 QHLTLDNGLQVY
+46 QHFTLGNGMQVY

-80 SEAQRGLAHF
+80 SEQQRGLAHF

-95 FKGTTHFPGT
+95 FKGTRHFPGT

-143 QLTLGLRILAD
+143 QLTLGLRILSD
-154 WAQGISFEPL
+154 WAQGISFEPVV
-164 AFDKERQVIVE
+164 FDKERQVIVE

-184 FRINQALERLRYHGS
+184 FRINQALEQLRYHGS
-199 RYSERDPIGLL
+199 RYAERDPIGLL
-210 EVVRQAPVSEAIN
+210 AVVRQAPVSEAAN

-232 RMALVVVGR
+232 RMALVVVGQ
-241 FDSGRLR
+241 FKVKDLR
-248 QQINTLFA
+248 KQINELFA
-256 MPAPKLS
+256 IPVPEKLAKDDAS
-263 APKLSAPKQ
+263 WSKFAQQ
-272 PARDEADWQRF
+272 P
-283 TPQSG
+283 G
-288 LLLSTVF
+288 LMLSTVF

-316 NSANGQWRDLLDT
+316 NSDNGQWRDLLDT

-341 LVDNELLS
+341 LVDNDLLS

-354 QQGALLDN
+354 QQGALLDK

-377 YSGTLRQLFTELQRM
+377 YNGTLRQLFTELQRM
-392 ATTPVSDAE
+392 ATVPVSEAE
-401 LKAARQQILTKLS
+401 LNAARQQILIKLS
-414 QQAAGESRY
+414 QQAASESRY
-423 QHDYLADN
+423 QHGYLADN
-431 LTTAIEFDL
+431 LTTAIEFEL

-448 LAMTQTW
+448 FAMTKTW
-455 LEAVGPQHV
+455 LEAIGPQHV
-464 QAQVAELLDKGS
+464 QAQVAELLQEGS

-484 DSDQSQV
+484 DSDKSLV
-491 DKKQLAAMWNSI
+491 DNQQLATMWNSI
-503 RQSTPGAFTLKP
+503 RQSAPGPFTLKP
-515 KPVTLMVTPPPAGKV
+515 KPVTLTVTPPPAGKI
-530 VQRQTLPIPDTQL
+530 VQRQVLPIPDTQL

-548 GIRVIIKANNR
+548 GIRVIVKANNR

-576 EDDQH
+576 EDDSRV
-581 IGEVNWSMRLP
+581 GEVNWAMRLP

-604 LAQLAKQT
+604 LAQLGKQT

-627 RGSAPADKLESLLQ
+627 RGSAPADKLEPLLQ
-641 LLYLKITAPQFAADK
+641 LLYLKISAPQFSAEK

-661 QSFALGLEKQPVE
+661 QSVGLGLEKQPVE

-683 AGYQQGERLL
+683 AGYQHGDRLL
-693 VTATGPWRD
+693 VTATGPWRN

-717 APQDMTVTLSG
+717 ATQDMTVTLSG

-733 RLQPLVEQWLGG
+733 RLQPLVEKWLGS
-745 LPPSEQRL
+745 LPRSEQRL
-753 QWRDWAIKPLNQAMS
+753 HWRDLAIKPLNQAMS
-768 HDYPL
+768 LDYPL

-778 TMVSMQFSAEAQWSQ
+778 TMVSMQFSADANWSQ
-793 PNQLALQLLDKVV
+793 PNLLALQLLDKIV
-806 TLRLRYAMR
+806 TLRLRYDMR

-844 TSAPERAQEMAQMAQ
+844 TSAPERSQEMAQMAQ
-859 QVLQKIAAEGV
+859 KVLQQIATAGV

-878 KKAWWIEQEASR
+878 KKAWWIEQDASR
-890 TSASYWTDALA
+890 SSASYWTDALA

-907 GNFALLAQEEPQ
+907 GNFALLAQEEQ
-919 LKAVSLEQM
+919 QVKAVTLEQV
-928 NQLAAQWLGRNP
+928 NVLAAQWLGRNP
-940 KIFSLSPAKT
+940 KVFSLSPAKM

>member
-1 MFNRLVRIP
+1 MFNPLVRTLFVCLFLGCVLP
-10 VFCLILAWGLPASAA
+10 V
-25 DISSAQEPSVQEQKL
+25 SAQEQTL

-46 QHLTLDNGLQVY
+46 QHFTLGNGMQVY

-80 SEAQRGLAHF
+80 SEQQRGLAHF

-95 FKGTTHFPGT
+95 FKGTRHFPGT
-105 SSFKSLEK
+105 TSFKSLEK

-119 SHVNAVTSLNAT
+119 SHVNAVTSLNTT

-143 QLTLGLRILAD
+143 QLTLGLRILSD
-154 WAQGISFEPL
+154 WAQGISFEPA

-184 FRINQALERLRYHGS
+184 FRINQALEQLRYHGS
-199 RYSERDPIGLL
+199 RYAERDPIGLL
-210 EVVRQAPVSEAIN
+210 DMVRQAPVSEAVN

-232 RMALVVVGR
+232 RIALVVVGQ
-241 FDSGRLR
+241 FKVNDLR
-248 QQINTLFA
+248 KQIKELFA
-256 MPAPKLS
+256 IPVPEKLAKDDASWSKFAP
-263 APKLSAPKQ
+263 Q
-272 PARDEADWQRF
+272 P
-283 TPQSG
+283 G
-288 LLLSTVF
+288 LMLSTVF

-316 NSANGQWRDLLDT
+316 NSDNGQWRDLLDT

-341 LVDNELLS
+341 LVDNDLLS

-354 QQGALLDN
+354 QQGTLLDN
-362 RRIQHLMIARPQGSD
+362 RRIQHLMIARPRGSD
-377 YSGTLRQLFTELQRM
+377 YNGTLRQLFTELQRM
-392 ATTPVSDAE
+392 ATAPVSEVE
-401 LKAARQQILTKLS
+401 LNAARQQILIKLS
-414 QQAAGESRY
+414 QQAASESRY
-423 QHDYLADN
+423 QHGYLADN
-431 LTTAIEFDL
+431 LTTAIEFEL

-448 LAMTQTW
+448 LAMTKTW
-455 LEAVGPQHV
+455 LEAIGPQHV
-464 QAQVAELLDKGS
+464 QAQVAELLQEGS

-484 DSDQSQV
+484 DSDKSLV
-491 DKKQLAAMWNSI
+491 DNQQLATMWNSI
-503 RQSTPGAFTLKP
+503 RQSAPGPFTLKP
-515 KPVTLMVTPPPAGKV
+515 NPVTLAVTSPPAGKI

-548 GIRVIIKANNR
+548 GIRVIVKANNR

-568 RIPGGRSL
+568 RISGGRSL
-576 EDDQH
+576 EDDNTV
-581 IGEVNWSMRLP
+581 GEVNWAMRLP

-604 LAQLAKQT
+604 LAQLGKQS

-627 RGSAPADKLESLLQ
+627 RGSAPADKLEPLLQ
-641 LLYLKITAPQFAADK
+641 LLYLKITAPQFSAEK

-661 QSFALGLEKQPVE
+661 QAFGLGLEKQPVE

-683 AGYQQGERLL
+683 AGYQHGDQLL
-693 VTATGPWRD
+693 VTATGPWRN

-717 APQDMTVTLSG
+717 ATQDMTVTLSG

-733 RLQPLVEQWLGG
+733 RLQPLVEKWLGG
-745 LPPSEQRL
+745 LPHSEQRL
-753 QWRDWAIKPLNQAMS
+753 HWRDLEIKPLNQAMS

-778 TMVSMQFSAEAQWSQ
+778 TMVSMQFSADANWSQ
-793 PNQLALQLLDKVV
+793 PNLLALQLLDKIV
-806 TLRLRYAMR
+806 TLRLRYDMR

-844 TSAPERAQEMAQMAQ
+844 TSAPERSQEMVQMAQ
-859 QVLQKIAAEGV
+859 KVLQQIATAGV
-870 TQSELDKA
+870 TQLELDKA
-878 KKAWWIEQEASR
+878 KKAWWIEQDASR

-907 GNFALLAQEEPQ
+907 SNFALLAQEEQ
-919 LKAVSLEQM
+919 QMKAVTLEQV
-928 NQLAAQWLGRNP
+928 NVLAAQWLGRNP
-940 KIFSLSPAKT
+940 KVFSLSPAK

>member
-1 MFNRLVRIP
+1 MFNQLVRTLFVCLFLGCVLP
-10 VFCLILAWGLPASAA
+10 V
-25 DISSAQEPSVQEQKL
+25 SAQEQTL

-46 QHLTLDNGLQVY
+46 QHFTLGNGMQVY

-80 SEAQRGLAHF
+80 SEQQRGLAHF

-95 FKGTTHFPGT
+95 FKGTRHFPGT

-143 QLTLGLRILAD
+143 QLTLGLRILSD
-154 WAQGISFEPL
+154 WAQGISFEPA

-184 FRINQALERLRYHGS
+184 FRINQALEQLRYHGS
-199 RYSERDPIGLL
+199 RYAERDPIGLL
-210 EVVRQAPVSEAIN
+210 DVVRQAPVSEAVN

-232 RMALVVVGR
+232 RMALVVVGQ
-241 FDSGRLR
+241 FKVNDLR
-248 QQINTLFA
+248 KQINELFA
-256 MPAPKLS
+256 IPVPEKLAKDDASWSKFAP
-263 APKLSAPKQ
+263 Q
-272 PARDEADWQRF
+272 P
-283 TPQSG
+283 G
-288 LLLSTVF
+288 LMLSTVF

-316 NSANGQWRDLLDT
+316 NSDNGQWRDLLDT

-341 LVDNELLS
+341 LVDNDLLS

-377 YSGTLRQLFTELQRM
+377 YNGTLCQLFTELQRM
-392 ATTPVSDAE
+392 ATAPVSEAE
-401 LKAARQQILTKLS
+401 LNAARQQILIKLS
-414 QQAAGESRY
+414 QQAASESRY
-423 QHDYLADN
+423 QHGYLADN
-431 LTTAIEFDL
+431 LTTAIEFEL

-448 LAMTQTW
+448 LAMTKTW
-455 LEAVGPQHV
+455 LEAIGPQHV
-464 QAQVAELLDKGS
+464 QAQVAELLQEGS

-484 DSDQSQV
+484 DSDKSLV
-491 DKKQLAAMWNSI
+491 DNQQLATMWNSI
-503 RQSTPGAFTLKP
+503 RQSAPGPFTLKL
-515 KPVTLMVTPPPAGKV
+515 KPVTLTVTPPPAGKIV
-530 VQRQTLPIPDTQL
+530 HRQALPIPDTQL

-548 GIRVIIKANNR
+548 GIRVIVKANNR

-576 EDDQH
+576 EDDSRV
-581 IGEVNWSMRLP
+581 GEVNWAMRLP

-604 LAQLAKQT
+604 LAQLGKQS

-627 RGSAPADKLESLLQ
+627 RGSAPADKLEPLLQ
-641 LLYLKITAPQFAADK
+641 LLYLKITAPQFSAEK

-661 QSFALGLEKQPVE
+661 QSVGLGLEKQPVE

-683 AGYQQGERLL
+683 AGYQHGDRLL
-693 VTATGPWRD
+693 VTATGPWRN

-717 APQDMTVTLSG
+717 ATQDMTVTLSG

-733 RLQPLVEQWLGG
+733 RLQPLVEKWLGS
-745 LPPSEQRL
+745 LPRSEQRL
-753 QWRDWAIKPLNQAMS
+753 HWRDLAIKPLNQAMS

-778 TMVSMQFSAEAQWSQ
+778 TMVSMQFSADANWSQ
-793 PNQLALQLLDKVV
+793 PNLLALQLLDKIV
-806 TLRLRYAMR
+806 TLRLRYDMR

-844 TSAPERAQEMAQMAQ
+844 TSAPERSQEMAQMAQ
-859 QVLQKIAAEGV
+859 KVLQQIATAGV

-890 TSASYWTDALA
+890 SSASYWTDALA

-907 GNFALLAQEEPQ
+907 GNFALLAQEEQ
-919 LKAVSLEQM
+919 QVKAVTLEQV
-928 NQLAAQWLGRNP
+928 NALAAQWLGSNP
-940 KIFSLSPAKT
+940 KVFSLSPAK

>member
-1 MFNRLVRIP
+1 MFNQLVRTLFVCLFVGCVLP
-10 VFCLILAWGLPASAA
+10 V
-25 DISSAQEPSVQEQKL
+25 SAQEQTL

-46 QHLTLDNGLQVY
+46 QHFTLGNGMQVY

-80 SEAQRGLAHF
+80 SEQQRGLAHF

-95 FKGTTHFPGT
+95 FKGTRHFPGT

-143 QLTLGLRILAD
+143 QLTLGLRILSD
-154 WAQGISFEPL
+154 WAQGISFEPA

-184 FRINQALERLRYHGS
+184 FRINQALEQLRYHGS
-199 RYSERDPIGLL
+199 RYAERDPIGLL
-210 EVVRQAPVSEAIN
+210 AVVRQAPVSEAVN

-232 RMALVVVGR
+232 RMALVVVGQ
-241 FDSGRLR
+241 FKVKDLR
-248 QQINTLFA
+248 KQINELFA
-256 MPAPKLS
+256 IPVPGKLAKDDAS
-263 APKLSAPKQ
+263 WSKFAQQ
-272 PARDEADWQRF
+272 P
-283 TPQSG
+283 G
-288 LLLSTVF
+288 LMLSTVF

-316 NSANGQWRDLLDT
+316 NSDNGQWRDLLDT

-341 LVDNELLS
+341 LVDNDLLS

-354 QQGALLDN
+354 QQGALLDK

-377 YSGTLRQLFTELQRM
+377 YNGTLRQLFTELQRM
-392 ATTPVSDAE
+392 ATAPVSEAE
-401 LKAARQQILTKLS
+401 LNAARQQILIKLS
-414 QQAAGESRY
+414 QQAASESRY
-423 QHDYLADN
+423 QHGYLADN
-431 LTTAIEFDL
+431 LTTAIEFEL

-448 LAMTQTW
+448 FAMTKTW
-455 LEAVGPQHV
+455 LEAIGPQHV
-464 QAQVAELLDKGS
+464 QAQVAELLQEGS

-484 DSDQSQV
+484 DSDKSLV
-491 DKKQLAAMWNSI
+491 DNQQLATMWNSI
-503 RQSTPGAFTLKP
+503 RQSAPGPFTLKP
-515 KPVTLMVTPPPAGKV
+515 KPVTLTVTPPPAGKI
-530 VQRQTLPIPDTQL
+530 VQRQALPIPDTQL

-548 GIRVIIKANNR
+548 GIRVIVKANNR

-576 EDDQH
+576 EDDSRV
-581 IGEVNWSMRLP
+581 GEVNWAMRLP

-604 LAQLAKQT
+604 LAQLGKQT

-627 RGSAPADKLESLLQ
+627 RGSAPADKLEPLLQ
-641 LLYLKITAPQFAADK
+641 LLYLKISAPQFSAEK

-661 QSFALGLEKQPVE
+661 QSFGLGLEKQPVE

-683 AGYQQGERLL
+683 AGYQHGDRLL
-693 VTATGPWRD
+693 VTTTGPWRN

-717 APQDMTVTLSG
+717 ATQDMTVTLSG

-733 RLQPLVEQWLGG
+733 RLQPLVEKWLGS
-745 LPPSEQRL
+745 LPRSEQRL
-753 QWRDWAIKPLNQAMS
+753 HWRDLEIKPLNQAMS
-768 HDYPL
+768 LDYPL

-778 TMVSMQFSAEAQWSQ
+778 TMVSMQFSADANWSQ
-793 PNQLALQLLDKVV
+793 PNLLALQLLDKIV
-806 TLRLRYAMR
+806 TLRLRYDMR

-844 TSAPERAQEMAQMAQ
+844 TSAPERSQEMAQMAQ
-859 QVLQKIAAEGV
+859 KVLQQIATAGV

-878 KKAWWIEQEASR
+878 KKAWWIEQDASR
-890 TSASYWTDALA
+890 SSASYWTDALA

-907 GNFALLAQEEPQ
+907 GNFALLAQEEQ
-919 LKAVSLEQM
+919 QVKAVTLEQV
-928 NQLAAQWLGRNP
+928 NVLAAQWLGRNP
-940 KIFSLSPAKT
+940 KVFSLSPAKM

>member
-1 MFNRLVRIP
+1 MFNQLVRTLFVCLFVGCVLP
-10 VFCLILAWGLPASAA
+10 V
-25 DISSAQEPSVQEQKL
+25 SAQEQTL

-46 QHLTLDNGLQVY
+46 QHFTLGNGMQVY

-80 SEAQRGLAHF
+80 SEQQRGLAHF

-95 FKGTTHFPGT
+95 FKGTRHFPGT

-143 QLTLGLRILAD
+143 QLTLGLRILSD
-154 WAQGISFEPL
+154 WAQGISFEPA

-184 FRINQALERLRYHGS
+184 FRINQALEQLRYHGS
-199 RYSERDPIGLL
+199 RYAERDPIGLL
-210 EVVRQAPVSEAIN
+210 AVVRQAPVSEAVN

-232 RMALVVVGR
+232 RMALVVVGQ
-241 FDSGRLR
+241 FKVKDLR
-248 QQINTLFA
+248 KQINELFA
-256 MPAPKLS
+256 IPVPEKLAKDDAS
-263 APKLSAPKQ
+263 WSKFAQQ
-272 PARDEADWQRF
+272 P
-283 TPQSG
+283 G
-288 LLLSTVF
+288 LMLSTVF

-316 NSANGQWRDLLDT
+316 NSDNGQWRDLLDT

-341 LVDNELLS
+341 LVDNDLLS

-354 QQGALLDN
+354 QQGALLDK

-377 YSGTLRQLFTELQRM
+377 YNGTLRQLFTELQRM
-392 ATTPVSDAE
+392 ATAPVSEAE
-401 LKAARQQILTKLS
+401 LNAARQQILIKLS
-414 QQAAGESRY
+414 QQAASESRY
-423 QHDYLADN
+423 QHGYLADN
-431 LTTAIEFDL
+431 LTTAIEFEL

-448 LAMTQTW
+448 FAMTKTW
-455 LEAVGPQHV
+455 LEAIGPQHV
-464 QAQVAELLDKGS
+464 QAQVAELLQEGS

-484 DSDQSQV
+484 DSDKSLV
-491 DKKQLAAMWNSI
+491 DNQQLATMWNSI
-503 RQSTPGAFTLKP
+503 RQSAPGPFTLKP
-515 KPVTLMVTPPPAGKV
+515 KPVTLTVTPPPAGKI
-530 VQRQTLPIPDTQL
+530 VQRQVLPIPDTQL

-548 GIRVIIKANNR
+548 GIRVIVKANNR

-576 EDDQH
+576 EDDSRV
-581 IGEVNWSMRLP
+581 GEVNWAMRLP

-604 LAQLAKQT
+604 LAQLGKQT

-627 RGSAPADKLESLLQ
+627 RGSAPADKLEPLLQ
-641 LLYLKITAPQFAADK
+641 LLYLKISAPQFSAEK

-661 QSFALGLEKQPVE
+661 QSVGLGLEKQPVE

-683 AGYQQGERLL
+683 AGYQHGDRLL
-693 VTATGPWRD
+693 VTATGPWRN

-717 APQDMTVTLSG
+717 ATQDMTVTLSG
-728 ALDEK
+728 VLDEK
-733 RLQPLVEQWLGG
+733 RLQPLVEKWLGS
-745 LPPSEQRL
+745 LPRSEQRL
-753 QWRDWAIKPLNQAMS
+753 HWRDLAIKPLNQAMS
-768 HDYPL
+768 LDYPL

-778 TMVSMQFSAEAQWSQ
+778 TMVSMQFSADANWSQ
-793 PNQLALQLLDKVV
+793 PNLLALQLLDKIV
-806 TLRLRYAMR
+806 TLRLRYDMR

-844 TSAPERAQEMAQMAQ
+844 TSAPERSQEMAQMAQ
-859 QVLQKIAAEGV
+859 KVLQQIATAGV

-878 KKAWWIEQEASR
+878 KKAWWIEQDASR
-890 TSASYWTDALA
+890 SSASYWTDALA

-907 GNFALLAQEEPQ
+907 GNFALLAQEEQ
-919 LKAVSLEQM
+919 QVKAVTLEQV
-928 NQLAAQWLGRNP
+928 NVLAAQWLGRNP
-940 KIFSLSPAKT
+940 KVFSLSPAKM

>member
-1 MFNRLVRIP
+1 MFNQLVRTLFVCLFVGCVLP
-10 VFCLILAWGLPASAA
+10 V
-25 DISSAQEPSVQEQKL
+25 SAQEQTL

-46 QHLTLDNGLQVY
+46 QHFTLGNGMQVY

-80 SEAQRGLAHF
+80 SEQQRGLAHF

-95 FKGTTHFPGT
+95 FKGTRHFPGT

-143 QLTLGLRILAD
+143 QLTLGLRILSD
-154 WAQGISFEPL
+154 WAQGISFEPVV
-164 AFDKERQVIVE
+164 FDKERQVIVE

-184 FRINQALERLRYHGS
+184 FRINQALEQLRYHGS
-199 RYSERDPIGLL
+199 RYAERDPIGLL
-210 EVVRQAPVSEAIN
+210 AVVRQAPVSEAVN

-232 RMALVVVGR
+232 RMALVVVGQ
-241 FDSGRLR
+241 FKVKDLR
-248 QQINTLFA
+248 KQINELFA
-256 MPAPKLS
+256 IPVPEKLAKDDAS
-263 APKLSAPKQ
+263 WSKFAQQ
-272 PARDEADWQRF
+272 P
-283 TPQSG
+283 G
-288 LLLSTVF
+288 LMLSTVF

-316 NSANGQWRDLLDT
+316 NSDNGQWRDLLDT

-341 LVDNELLS
+341 LVDNDLLS

-354 QQGALLDN
+354 QQGALLDK

-377 YSGTLRQLFTELQRM
+377 YNGTLRQLFTELQRM
-392 ATTPVSDAE
+392 ATVPVSEAE
-401 LKAARQQILTKLS
+401 LNAARQQILIKLS
-414 QQAAGESRY
+414 QQAASESRY
-423 QHDYLADN
+423 QHGYLADN
-431 LTTAIEFDL
+431 LTTAIEFEL

-448 LAMTQTW
+448 FAMTKTR
-455 LEAVGPQHV
+455 LEAIGPQHV
-464 QAQVAELLDKGS
+464 QAQVAELLQEGS

-484 DSDQSQV
+484 DSDKSLV
-491 DKKQLAAMWNSI
+491 DNQQLATMWNSI
-503 RQSTPGAFTLKP
+503 RQSAPRPFTLKP
-515 KPVTLMVTPPPAGKV
+515 KPVTLTVTPPPAGKI
-530 VQRQTLPIPDTQL
+530 VQRRVLPIPDTQL

-548 GIRVIIKANNR
+548 GIRVIVKANNR

-576 EDDQH
+576 EDDSRV
-581 IGEVNWSMRLP
+581 GEVNWAMRLP

-604 LAQLAKQT
+604 LAQLGKQT

-627 RGSAPADKLESLLQ
+627 RGSAPADKLEPLLQ
-641 LLYLKITAPQFAADK
+641 LLYLKISAPQFSAEK

-661 QSFALGLEKQPVE
+661 QSVGLGLEKQPVE

-683 AGYQQGERLL
+683 AGYQHGDRLL
-693 VTATGPWRD
+693 VTATGPWRN

-717 APQDMTVTLSG
+717 ATQDMTVTLSG

-733 RLQPLVEQWLGG
+733 RLQPLVEKWLGS
-745 LPPSEQRL
+745 LPRSEQRL
-753 QWRDWAIKPLNQAMS
+753 HWRDLAIKPLNRAMS
-768 HDYPL
+768 LDYPL

-778 TMVSMQFSAEAQWSQ
+778 TMVSMQFSADANWSQ
-793 PNQLALQLLDKVV
+793 PNLLALQLLDKIV
-806 TLRLRYAMR
+806 TLRLRYDMR

-844 TSAPERAQEMAQMAQ
+844 TSAPERSQEMAQMAQ
-859 QVLQKIAAEGV
+859 KVLQQIATAGV

-878 KKAWWIEQEASR
+878 KKARWIEQDASR
-890 TSASYWTDALA
+890 SSASYWTDALA

-907 GNFALLAQEEPQ
+907 GNFALLAQEEQ
-919 LKAVSLEQM
+919 QVKAVTLEQV
-928 NQLAAQWLGRNP
+928 NVLAAQWLGRNP
-940 KIFSLSPAKT
+940 KVFSLSPAKM

>member
-1 MFNRLVRIP
+1 MFNQLVRTLFVCLFVGCVLP
-10 VFCLILAWGLPASAA
+10 V
-25 DISSAQEPSVQEQKL
+25 SAQEQTL

-46 QHLTLDNGLQVY
+46 QHFTLGNGMQVY

-80 SEAQRGLAHF
+80 SEQQRGLAHF

-95 FKGTTHFPGT
+95 FKGTRHFPGT

-143 QLTLGLRILAD
+143 QLTLGLRILSD
-154 WAQGISFEPL
+154 WAQGISFEPA

-184 FRINQALERLRYHGS
+184 FRINQALEQLRYHGS
-199 RYSERDPIGLL
+199 RYAERDPIGLL
-210 EVVRQAPVSEAIN
+210 AVVRQAPVSEAVN

-232 RMALVVVGR
+232 RMALVVVGQ
-241 FDSGRLR
+241 FKVKDLR
-248 QQINTLFA
+248 KQINELFA
-256 MPAPKLS
+256 IPVPEKLAKDDAS
-263 APKLSAPKQ
+263 WSKFAQQ
-272 PARDEADWQRF
+272 P
-283 TPQSG
+283 G
-288 LLLSTVF
+288 LMLSTVF

-316 NSANGQWRDLLDT
+316 NSDNGQWRDLLDT

-341 LVDNELLS
+341 LVDNDLLS

-354 QQGALLDN
+354 QQGALLDK

-377 YSGTLRQLFTELQRM
+377 YNGTLRQLFTELQRM
-392 ATTPVSDAE
+392 ATAPVSEAE
-401 LKAARQQILTKLS
+401 LNAARQQILIKLS
-414 QQAAGESRY
+414 QQAASESRY
-423 QHDYLADN
+423 QHGYLADN
-431 LTTAIEFDL
+431 LTTAIEFEL

-448 LAMTQTW
+448 FAMTKTW
-455 LEAVGPQHV
+455 LEAIGPQHV
-464 QAQVAELLDKGS
+464 QAQVAELLQEGS

-484 DSDQSQV
+484 DSDKSLV
-491 DKKQLAAMWNSI
+491 DNQQLATMWNSI
-503 RQSTPGAFTLKP
+503 RQSAPGPFTLKP
-515 KPVTLMVTPPPAGKV
+515 KPVTLTVTPPPAGKI
-530 VQRQTLPIPDTQL
+530 VQRQVLPIPDTQL

-548 GIRVIIKANNR
+548 GIRVIVKANNR

-576 EDDQH
+576 EDDSRV
-581 IGEVNWSMRLP
+581 GEVNWAMRLP

-604 LAQLAKQT
+604 LAQLGKQT

-627 RGSAPADKLESLLQ
+627 RGSAPADKLEPLLQ
-641 LLYLKITAPQFAADK
+641 LLYLKISAPQFSAEK

-661 QSFALGLEKQPVE
+661 QSFGLGLEKQPVE

-683 AGYQQGERLL
+683 AGYQHGDRLL
-693 VTATGPWRD
+693 VTATGPWRN

-717 APQDMTVTLSG
+717 ATQDMTVTLSG

-733 RLQPLVEQWLGG
+733 RLQPLVEKWLGS
-745 LPPSEQRL
+745 LPRSEQRL
-753 QWRDWAIKPLNQAMS
+753 HWRDLAIKPLNQAMS
-768 HDYPL
+768 LDYPL

-778 TMVSMQFSAEAQWSQ
+778 TMVSMQFSADANWSQ
-793 PNQLALQLLDKVV
+793 PNLLALQLLDKIV
-806 TLRLRYAMR
+806 TLRLRYDMR

-844 TSAPERAQEMAQMAQ
+844 TSAPERSQEMAQMAQ
-859 QVLQKIAAEGV
+859 KVLQQIATAGV

-878 KKAWWIEQEASR
+878 KKAWWIEQDASR
-890 TSASYWTDALA
+890 SSASYWTDALA

-907 GNFALLAQEEPQ
+907 GNFALLAQEEQ
-919 LKAVSLEQM
+919 QVKAVTLEQV
-928 NQLAAQWLGRNP
+928 NVLAAKWLGRNP
-940 KIFSLSPAKT
+940 KVFSLSPAKM

>member
-1 MFNRLVRIP
+1 MFNPLVPIS
-10 VFCLILAWGLPASAA
+10 VLCLLLVWVMPAATA
-25 DISSAQEPSVQEQKL
+25 ETSSAQEQKL

-46 QHLTLDNGLQVY
+46 QHFTLDNGLQLY
-58 LLPRDQPGV
+58 LLPREQAGV

-80 SEAQRGLAHF
+80 SEQQRGLAHF

-138 NADEK
+138 NADAK
-143 QLTLGLRILAD
+143 QLTLGLQILSD
-154 WAQGISFEPL
+154 WAQGISFEPA

-210 EVVRQAPVSEAIN
+210 DVVRQAPVSEAIN

-241 FDSGRLR
+241 FDADNLR
-248 QQINTLFA
+248 KQINTLFA
-256 MPAPKLS
+256 MPVPKV
-263 APKLSAPKQ
+263 
-272 PARDEADWQRF
+272 PARDEPSWQTF
-283 TPQSG
+283 APQSG

-301 RIIQLALQRDLAAPL
+301 RIIQLALQRDLATPL

-341 LVDNELLS
+341 LVDNDLLS

-362 RRIQHLMIARPQGSD
+362 RRIQHLMIARPHGND
-377 YSGTLRQLFTELQRM
+377 YYGTLRQLFTELQRM

-401 LKAARQQILTKLS
+401 LNAARQQILSKLS
-414 QQAAGESRY
+414 QQAASESRY

-448 LAMTQTW
+448 LAMTKNW
-455 LEAVGPQHV
+455 LEAIEPAHV
-464 QAQVAELLDKGS
+464 QAQVAELLEKGS

-484 DSDQSQV
+484 DSDQSTV
-491 DKKQLAAMWNSI
+491 DNAQLAAMWTQI
-503 RQSTPGAFTLKP
+503 RQSSPEAFTLKP
-515 KPVTLMVTPPPAGKV
+515 KPVTLTVTPPPAGKV
-530 VQRQTLPIPDTQL
+530 IQRQTLPIPDTQL

-581 IGEVNWSMRLP
+581 IGEVNWAMRLP

-612 EVAIAPYDEMLFHGL
+612 EVAVAPYDEMLFHGL
-627 RGSAPADKLESLLQ
+627 RGSAPADQLEPLLQ

-656 LAQQK
+656 LTQQK

-683 AGYQQGERLL
+683 EGYQHGERLL

-702 FTVAGLEQRHRQLFS
+702 FTAAGLEQRHRQLFS
-717 APQDMTVTLSG
+717 ATQDMTVTLSG

-745 LPPSEQRL
+745 LPRSEQRL
-753 QWRDWAIKPLNQAMS
+753 TWRDLAIKPLNQAMT
-768 HDYPL
+768 HDYPI

-778 TMVSMQFSAEAQWSQ
+778 TMVSMQFSASASWSQ

-806 TLRLRYAMR
+806 SLRLRYALR

-844 TSAPERAQEMAQMAQ
+844 TSAPERAQEMTKMAQ
-859 QVLQKIAAEGV
+859 QVLQQMAVEGI

-878 KKAWWIEQEASR
+878 KKAWWIEQDASR

-907 GNFALLAQEEPQ
+907 GNFALLAQEESQ
-919 LKAVSLEQM
+919 LKAISLEQV
-928 NQLAAQWLGRNP
+928 NALAAQWLGRHP
-940 KIFSLSPAKT
+940 KIFSLSPARTARSSTP

>member
-1 MFNRLVRIP
+1 MFNQLVRTLFVCLFLACVLP
-10 VFCLILAWGLPASAA
+10 V
-25 DISSAQEPSVQEQKL
+25 SAQEQIL

-46 QHLTLDNGLQVY
+46 QHFTLGNGMQVY

-80 SEAQRGLAHF
+80 SEQQRGLAHF

-95 FKGTTHFPGT
+95 FKGTRHFPGT

-143 QLTLGLRILAD
+143 QLTLGLRILSD
-154 WAQGISFEPL
+154 WAQDISFEPA

-184 FRINQALERLRYHGS
+184 FRINQALEQLRYHGS
-199 RYSERDPIGLL
+199 RYAERDPIGLL
-210 EVVRQAPVSEAIN
+210 DVVRQAPVGEAVN

-232 RMALVVVGR
+232 RMALVVVGQ
-241 FDSGRLR
+241 FKVNDLR
-248 QQINTLFA
+248 KQINELFA
-256 MPAPKLS
+256 IPVPEKLAKDDASWSKFAP
-263 APKLSAPKQ
+263 Q
-272 PARDEADWQRF
+272 P
-283 TPQSG
+283 G
-288 LLLSTVF
+288 LMLSTVF

-316 NSANGQWRDLLDT
+316 NTDNGQWRDLLDT

-341 LVDNELLS
+341 LVDNDQLS

-377 YSGTLRQLFTELQRM
+377 YNVTLRQLFTELQRM
-392 ATTPVSDAE
+392 ATTPVSEAE
-401 LKAARQQILTKLS
+401 LNAARQQILIKLS
-414 QQAAGESRY
+414 QQAASESRN
-423 QHDYLADN
+423 QHGYLADN
-431 LTTAIEFDL
+431 LTTAIEFEL

-448 LAMTQTW
+448 LTMTKTW
-455 LEAVGPQHV
+455 LEAIGPQHV
-464 QAQVAELLDKGS
+464 QAQVAELLQEGS

-484 DSDQSQV
+484 DSDKPLV
-491 DKKQLAAMWNSI
+491 DNQQLATMWNSI
-503 RQSTPGAFTLKP
+503 RQSAPGPFTLKP
-515 KPVTLMVTPPPAGKV
+515 KPVTLTVTPPPAGKI

-548 GIRVIIKANNR
+548 GIRVIVKANDR

-576 EDDQH
+576 EDDSRV
-581 IGEVNWSMRLP
+581 GEVNWAMRLP

-604 LAQLAKQT
+604 LAQLGKQS
-612 EVAIAPYDEMLFHGL
+612 EVAVAPYDEMLFHGL
-627 RGSAPADKLESLLQ
+627 RGSAPADKLEPLLQ
-641 LLYLKITAPQFAADK
+641 LLYLKITAPQFSAEK

-661 QSFALGLEKQPVE
+661 QSFGLGLEKQPVE

-683 AGYQQGERLL
+683 AGYQHGDRLL
-693 VTATGPWRD
+693 VTATGPWRN

-717 APQDMTVTLSG
+717 ATQDMTVALSG

-733 RLQPLVEQWLGG
+733 RLQPLVEKWLGS
-745 LPPSEQRL
+745 LPRSEQRL
-753 QWRDWAIKPLNQAMS
+753 HWRDLEIKPLNQAMS

-778 TMVSMQFSAEAQWSQ
+778 TMVSMQFSAEANWSQ
-793 PNQLALQLLDKVV
+793 PNLLALQLLDKIV
-806 TLRLRYAMR
+806 TLRLRYDMR

-844 TSAPERAQEMAQMAQ
+844 TSAPERSQEMVQMAQ
-859 QVLQKIAAEGV
+859 KVLQQIATAGV

-878 KKAWWIEQEASR
+878 KKAWWIEQDASR

-907 GNFALLAQEEPQ
+907 GNFALLAQEEQ
-919 LKAVSLEQM
+919 QVKAVTLEQV
-928 NQLAAQWLGRNP
+928 NALAAKWLGRNP
-940 KIFSLSPAKT
+940 KVFSLSPAK